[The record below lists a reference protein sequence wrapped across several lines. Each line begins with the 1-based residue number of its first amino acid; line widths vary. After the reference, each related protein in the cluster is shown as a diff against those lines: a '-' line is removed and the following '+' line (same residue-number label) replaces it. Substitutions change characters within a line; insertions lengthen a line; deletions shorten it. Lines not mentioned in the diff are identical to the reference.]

1 MAEQQKLSLCP
12 RLVDYMAIV
21 GARTTPPMPKGLTG
35 NKTPPVQIPELLR
48 RYPPSDHSDFPLP
61 LDMVY
66 FCQPEG
72 CTSVGP
78 RRTGSAIR
86 DMTSFVFALTDKD
99 SGKTRYGIC
108 VNFYRPIERHTANAD
123 RGAVSGNHGAAG
135 LGQST
140 RGRRSSAF
148 RRESWRKSMERSSD
162 SAFSRTYDAKRRI
175 SCNSYGLLT
184 SSSDYRSNVAPSDSD
199 REMTSRRDSDPPNQH
214 HSAHGAHG
222 HMSQQ
227 QQQSHTQQVPKLG
240 LMAPSADSE
249 SGGSHSPSPRA
260 LRKRTKLRNQ
270 SLTSLCIISHHPF
283 FSTFRECLFILKKL
297 IDACNE
303 SSSPKRLGASQKQ
316 NRDNVWTVLTGHAS
330 AEATSSIV
338 LHDVREIETW
348 ILRLLSTPVPVPGST
363 RVEVEVL
370 SPTVHEPLLF
380 ALPDH
385 TRFSLVD
392 FPLHL
397 PLELLGV
404 ETCLKVWTLI
414 MLENK
419 VLFQSRDY
427 NALSMSVMA
436 FVTMLYPLE
445 YMFPV
450 IPLLPTCLSCAE
462 QLLLAPTPFVI
473 GVPAT
478 FLMYKKN
485 FRLPDDI
492 WVVDLDSTK
501 LSPPTGGY
509 EEIPALPEP
518 EGTILKNHLKQAM
531 QLMDEAG
538 LGALSSMSASNQAIS
553 AQQLLPSVRDSLT
566 EPTLLGVS
574 QVRLP
579 LQSPTQSAY
588 ASQRSSMSAQ
598 GSHSRQPSPMN
609 SPALNPFIYGTDVD
623 SVDVATRVA
632 MVRFFNAQNTLANF
646 AEHTRTLRLYPRPV
660 VAFQINSFLRSRP
673 RATQFLNQFARTQA
687 VEFLAEWSLTPTNV
701 AFLRVQ
707 TGVMDP
713 GQVGDKPKWFAHQ
726 LTPIRFS
733 VWDDGSS
740 LNGALR
746 SLKQLECQPTD
757 ESGSDSEG
765 AESSSSSYSSL
776 SDFVSEMVSS
786 DLSPSIHDV
795 FGAHNRPHNVP
806 QTLSSNLDPAL
817 VYHPPRTLQY
827 PESMSK
833 KIEIS
838 EDEEAQ
844 RAESPISSSSSRSD
858 LSSPSRDSEFEFPTK
873 SATGPFD
880 LAAPAAQR
888 LEATLRAASI
898 DNEATEAGE
907 PRKSPV
913 SAHKQ
918 QLQHHQQQQQRHA
931 GEADHSGVDKK
942 RPPPIT
948 PPVSNIL
955 ARTGSS
961 GSSSSS
967 PGRQGSQGSL
977 FENFASHAKELVR
990 ETTRQSSQEG
1000 LLAQVDK
1007 FTLHAKKAAGEAS
1020 KQALEVSKQ
1029 AAGVSKHTFDDLT
1042 YVSKSTIGDL
1052 TKTAKEAATKKG
1064 IIKVDDQSQLVGQQ
1078 QIATQKQMQSSGG
1091 NFFSSIGTDFNGL
1104 ASSTST
1110 MFSGMFGGKK
1120 NQQRQQQ
1127 PPHPQYS
1134 SGSLQQKAKSGINFD
1149 PFPSRKGL
1157 VERTPLIKHSG
1168 PGQTQEDI
1176 TRQQN
1181 QERSHSNTE
1190 NQAFL
1195 KDVTSQ
1201 VLAGE
1206 GVGWL
1211 KMNRFK
1217 KLMEDESYRTLVLS
1231 KLNKTLDKKIM
1242 PDDHIDDVCVPK
1254 PVWKGM
1260 LKCLQAVTVGFEAS
1274 FSNFGLGGMAS
1285 IFQMMEIAHTH
1296 YWSKELNETTDMSSS
1311 LLSSHATSPMGS
1323 RENLRSPSS
1332 PMDSHSG
1339 LGSEWASPQESR
1351 KGSSQTDRAG
1361 PMINTAATSAAAR
1374 RMSSADS
1381 QDGQSTTEMFKDML
1395 VQKRTALLSK
1405 LTSFDSDGAGSTG
1418 ALSVVS
1424 DLLPGGSL
1432 NVRMPASC
1440 RSTVSDTEY
1449 ENTTTS
1455 KDSKRSSGNIW
1466 SGKSTL
1472 SAGFRYT
1479 GGHLINTSSSPSPD
1493 SPRVYLFEGLIGR
1506 DRSNLWNQMQ
1516 FWEDAFLDAVSQ
1528 ERDMIGMDQGP
1539 IEMMERYKSLSDEE
1553 RKRLEHDED
1562 RLLSTMLYNL
1572 TAILVMLG
1580 VNKEEIRR
1588 KIRRLLGK
1596 SHIGLVYSTE
1606 VHNVVDQINNLNGND
1621 IDLKPLGSRLLHRQS
1636 FTVHPGSDNS
1646 GPLLFMEVRDDG
1658 LVVRSVDG
1666 TIVERWFYERLVN
1679 MTYSPKTK
1687 VLCLWRRN
1695 GGQIQLNRFYTRKCR
1710 ELYNSI
1716 KESMERS
1723 GTPKNVPELGGEFPV
1738 QDMNTGEGGL
1748 LQVCLE
1754 GVGLLFANSKD
1765 FEFFVRLDHIRKC
1778 FTQMGGIFVLEEY
1791 NPKTRHLIQRK
1802 YKSTLADQIC
1812 YAVLCVFS
1820 YVAAGQEQKKNP
1832 VVITPQIQD
1841 IHAQQKQQHAQQQ
1854 KQLQQQ
1860 QHQQQ
1865 QQQPHPSSSG
1875 ATSPRASMAKQTA
1888 VATTTPGNKS
1898 PSLATTHLPPQQCTG
1913 KNATITIRHTMP
1925 MQKPTVTTATVQPQA
1940 KLPHAAYASPA
1951 TITAAPMQTA
1961 SATGGTMQ
1969 QQHHPQSNYQ
1979 QVSPVSPLQQHAHQY
1994 AQQHQQTP
2002 TNHHV
2007 PSHSPVSRTS
2017 SSGSTTG
2024 PLPQLPPRVPS
2035 QTSTESLHS
2044 SPPIGKTRG
2053 LPAGPP
2059 PAIPPR
2065 SGAMARAGSLQVH
2078 SSAAAA
2084 ATSSAASNALTGA
2097 RNFVRQISASS
2108 TPPQYTPQAPPPFVI
2123 PKRRTSLS
2131 RASSVACTG
2140 AAGAPPTSSLGAM
2153 GGQRPSYGSVN
2164 MGLSQ
2169 QQQPQH
2175 TSYQSQQSQQ
2185 SPQQQQQQSPG
2196 ASGANKH

>member
-1 MAEQQKLSLCP
+1 MSDQQKASLCP

-21 GARTTPPMPKGLTG
+21 GAHTTPPMPKGLQG
-35 NKTPPVQIPELLR
+35 LKAPPVQVPDLLR
-48 RYPPSDHSDFPLP
+48 RYPPSDHADFPLP

-108 VNFYRPIERHTANAD
+108 VNFYRPIERPSSAAVTAGAGND
-123 RGAVSGNHGAAG
+123 RPGNGGPGGHGGGSGGGAGGSGRG
-135 LGQST
+135 
-140 RGRRSSAF
+140 GRRSSAF

-162 SAFSRTYDAKRRI
+162 SAFSR
-175 SCNSYGLLT
+175 
-184 SSSDYRSNVAPSDSD
+184 SNVAPSDSD
-199 REMTSRRDSDPPNQH
+199 RELTSRRDSDQQRLHTH
-214 HSAHGAHG
+214 HSHHQPPHHPSASPA
-222 HMSQQ
+222 
-227 QQQSHTQQVPKLG
+227 VPKLG

-260 LRKRTKLRNQ
+260 SRKRTKLRNQ

-283 FSTFRECLFILKKL
+283 FTTFRECLFILKKL

-303 SSSPKRLGASQKQ
+303 SSSPKRVGASQKI
-316 NRDNVWTVLTGHAS
+316 NRDNVWTVLTGHVS
-330 AEATSSIV
+330 DATPSIV

-414 MLENK
+414 MQENK

-473 GVPAT
+473 GVPAS
-478 FLMYKKN
+478 FLVYKKN

-501 LSPPTGGY
+501 LTPPTGGY
-509 EEIPALPEP
+509 EEIPPLPEP

-531 QLMDEAG
+531 LLMDEAG
-538 LGALSSMSASNQAIS
+538 LGALTSMTATNTAVSS
-553 AQQLLPSVRDSLT
+553 QQLLPSVRDSLQ
-566 EPTLLGVS
+566 EPPLLGVS

-579 LQSPTQSAY
+579 LQTPPHSAQ
-588 ASQRSSMSAQ
+588 ASQRNSMSAQ
-598 GSHSRQPSPMN
+598 GTISSRQPSPMN
-609 SPALNPFIYGTDVD
+609 SPALNPFVYGTDVD

-673 RATQFLNQFARTQA
+673 RASQFLNLFARTQA

-713 GQVGDKPKWFAHQ
+713 MQVGDKPKWFAHA

-765 AESSSSSYSSL
+765 ADSSSSSYSSL
-776 SDFVSEMVSS
+776 SDFVSEMASS
-786 DLSPSIHDV
+786 DLSPSLHDV
-795 FGAHNRPHNVP
+795 FGSYNRPHVVP

-817 VYHPPRTLQY
+817 VYHPPSKLQY
-827 PESMSK
+827 PEGIADAVASK
-833 KIEIS
+833 EE
-838 EDEEAQ
+838 EDEE
-844 RAESPISSSSSRSD
+844 RADSPVSSSSSRSD
-858 LSSPSRDSEFEFPTK
+858 LSSPSFNRDSEFDFQPKGGQTLG
-873 SATGPFD
+873 STAVGGGA
-880 LAAPAAQR
+880 AAPNFELATPLAMR
-888 LEATLRAASI
+888 LEATIKMASIEQESDTGSTGKTIAASS
-898 DNEATEAGE
+898 
-907 PRKSPV
+907 KL
-913 SAHKQ
+913 H
-918 QLQHHQQQQQRHA
+918 RHPSD
-931 GEADHSGVDKK
+931 ADSRPEKK
-942 RPPPIT
+942 IPPPLT
-948 PPVSNIL
+948 PPVKQPGVSNIL

-967 PGRQGSQGSL
+967 PGRQSSQSSL

-1000 LLAQVDK
+1000 LLAHVDKHALDEDLDDKMRHTFEK

-1029 AAGVSKHTFDDLT
+1029 AAGVSKNTLEDLT
-1042 YVSKSTIGDL
+1042 YVGKSTLGDL

-1064 IIKVDDQSQLVGQQ
+1064 IIKIEEHSAGGTGPPPKSPGSQLATHKQVQQ
-1078 QIATQKQMQSSGG
+1078 SGG
-1091 NFFSSIGTDFNGL
+1091 QGGGNNFFSAIGTDFNGL

-1110 MFSGMFGGKK
+1110 MFSGMFGKK
-1120 NQQRQQQ
+1120 NQQKQVPVQQKQ
-1127 PPHPQYS
+1127 ANVS
-1134 SGSLQQKAKSGINFD
+1134 SGKAKSGINFD
-1149 PFPSRKGL
+1149 PFPGRKGL

-1168 PGQTQEDI
+1168 PRQTQEEL

-1181 QERSHSNTE
+1181 QERSHSNAE
-1190 NQAFL
+1190 NQTFL
-1195 KDVTSQ
+1195 KDVTNQ

-1211 KMNRFK
+1211 KLNRFK

-1231 KLNKTLDKKIM
+1231 KLNKTLDKKIA
-1242 PDDHIDDVCVPK
+1242 PDDHIDDVCVTK

-1260 LKCLQAVTVGFEAS
+1260 LKCIQAIAGGLDVTFA
-1274 FSNFGLGGMAS
+1274 NFGLGGMAS
-1285 IFQMMEIAHTH
+1285 VFQLMEVAHTH
-1296 YWSKELNETTDMSSS
+1296 YWSKEITEGSDMSSS
-1311 LLSSHATSPMGS
+1311 LLSSHAASPMGS

-1332 PMDSHSG
+1332 PNGSHSA

-1351 KGSSQTDRAG
+1351 KSSTQLAHGGPGGSHSGA
-1361 PMINTAATSAAAR
+1361 PINR
-1374 RMSSADS
+1374 RLSSADS

-1395 VQKRTALLSK
+1395 SQKRSALK
-1405 LTSFDSDGAGSTG
+1405 NMLTSFDSDAAGSTG

-1424 DLLPGGSL
+1424 LGVRLPS
-1432 NVRMPASC
+1432 SC

-1455 KDSKRSSGNIW
+1455 KDSKKSSGNLW

-1493 SPRVYLFEGLIGR
+1493 SPRVYLFEGLLGK
-1506 DRSNLWNQMQ
+1506 DRLNLWNQMQ

-1539 IEMMERYKSLSDEE
+1539 IEMMERYKSLSESE

-1572 TAILVMLG
+1572 TAILVMLN
-1580 VNKEEIRR
+1580 VTKDEIRR

-1596 SHIGLVYSTE
+1596 SHIGLVYSQE

-1636 FTVHPGSDNS
+1636 FTVHQGTDVN
-1646 GPLLFMEVRDDG
+1646 GPLRFMEVRDDG
-1658 LVVRSVDG
+1658 LVLRSVDG
-1666 TIVERWFYERLVN
+1666 TIVERWWYERLVN

-1687 VLCLWRRN
+1687 LLCLWRRN
-1695 GGQIQLNRFYTRKCR
+1695 GGQTQLHKYYTRKCK
-1710 ELYNSI
+1710 ELYNCI
-1716 KESMERS
+1716 KEAMERG
-1723 GTPKNVPELGGEFPV
+1723 GTPTNVPELGGEFPV

-1754 GVGLLFANSKD
+1754 GVGLLFSNSKD

-1778 FTQMGGIFVLEEY
+1778 FTQKGGIFVLEEY
-1791 NPKTRHLIQRK
+1791 NPKTRNLIQRK
-1802 YKSTLADQIC
+1802 YQSSMSDQIC
-1812 YAVLCVFS
+1812 YSVLCVFS
-1820 YVAAGQEQKKNP
+1820 YVAAGQDQKKNP

-1841 IHAQQKQQHAQQQ
+1841 IHAQQKQ
-1854 KQLQQQ
+1854 K
-1860 QHQQQ
+1860 HQQQ
-1865 QQQPHPSSSG
+1865 QQQPQPH
-1875 ATSPRASMAKQTA
+1875 QTHQPTTQQHQA
-1888 VATTTPGNKS
+1888 AATTVASAVPTTTAPAGQANPNRMSGKS
-1898 PSLATTHLPPQQCTG
+1898 QAGS
-1913 KNATITIRHTMP
+1913 ISIRHTVP
-1925 MQKPTVTTATVQPQA
+1925 MQKPTITMSTVQPQA
-1940 KLPHAAYASPA
+1940 RMPVQVA
-1951 TITAAPMQTA
+1951 TA
-1961 SATGGTMQ
+1961 SVPVTVPVPPTPAPPT
-1969 QQHHPQSNYQ
+1969 SN
-1979 QVSPVSPLQQHAHQY
+1979 P
-1994 AQQHQQTP
+1994 
-2002 TNHHV
+2002 
-2007 PSHSPVSRTS
+2007 
-2017 SSGSTTG
+2017 GK
-2024 PLPQLPPRVPS
+2024 LPQLPPRVPS
-2035 QTSTESLHS
+2035 QPSTESLASIS
-2044 SPPIGKTRG
+2044 SPPPKLRTP
-2053 LPAGPP
+2053 LSAPPGPP

-2065 SGAMARAGSLQVH
+2065 
-2078 SSAAAA
+2078 
-2084 ATSSAASNALTGA
+2084 TGA
-2097 RNFVRQISASS
+2097 ISRSGSVPAARSFVRQASANS
-2108 TPPQYTPQAPPPFVI
+2108 TPPQYTPQPPPPFVI
-2123 PKRRTSLS
+2123 PKRHSGLT
-2131 RASSVACTG
+2131 RASTLSSS
-2140 AAGAPPTSSLGAM
+2140 TS
-2153 GGQRPSYGSVN
+2153 
-2164 MGLSQ
+2164 
-2169 QQQPQH
+2169 
-2175 TSYQSQQSQQ
+2175 TSASASASASMSSSSASNHHGHSQSQQRASHGSVAAVLQSMPEAEPGYGSGSGSISGSSSGSGSASGSIASA
-2185 SPQQQQQQSPG
+2185 SPQ
-2196 ASGANKH
+2196 AHRKH

>member
-1 MAEQQKLSLCP
+1 MSDQQKASLCP

-21 GARTTPPMPKGLTG
+21 GAHTTPPMPKGLQG
-35 NKTPPVQIPELLR
+35 LKAPPVQVPDLLR
-48 RYPPSDHSDFPLP
+48 RYPPSDHADFPLP

-108 VNFYRPIERHTANAD
+108 VNFYRPIERPSSAAVTAGAGND
-123 RGAVSGNHGAAG
+123 RPGNGGPGGHGGGSGGGAGGG
-135 LGQST
+135 G
-140 RGRRSSAF
+140 RGGRRSSAF

-162 SAFSRTYDAKRRI
+162 SAFS
-175 SCNSYGLLT
+175 
-184 SSSDYRSNVAPSDSD
+184 SDYRSNVAPSDSD
-199 REMTSRRDSDPPNQH
+199 RELTSRRDSDQQRLHSH
-214 HSAHGAHG
+214 HSHHQPPHHPSASPA
-222 HMSQQ
+222 
-227 QQQSHTQQVPKLG
+227 VPKLG

-260 LRKRTKLRNQ
+260 SRKRTKLRNQ

-283 FSTFRECLFILKKL
+283 FTTFRECLFILKKL

-303 SSSPKRLGASQKQ
+303 SSSPKRVGASQKI
-316 NRDNVWTVLTGHAS
+316 NRDNVWTVLTGHVS
-330 AEATSSIV
+330 DATPSIV

-414 MLENK
+414 MQENK

-473 GVPAT
+473 GVPAS
-478 FLMYKKN
+478 FLVYKKN

-501 LSPPTGGY
+501 LTPPTGGY
-509 EEIPALPEP
+509 EEIPPLPEP
-518 EGTILKNHLKQAM
+518 EGTILKNHLKQALTSM
-531 QLMDEAG
+531 TATNT
-538 LGALSSMSASNQAIS
+538 AVSS
-553 AQQLLPSVRDSLT
+553 QQLLPSVRDSLQ
-566 EPTLLGVS
+566 EPPLLGVS

-579 LQSPTQSAY
+579 LQTPPHSAQ
-588 ASQRSSMSAQ
+588 ASQRNSMSAQ
-598 GSHSRQPSPMN
+598 GTISSRQPSPMN
-609 SPALNPFIYGTDVD
+609 SPALNPFVYGTDVD

-673 RATQFLNQFARTQA
+673 RASQFLNLFARTQA

-713 GQVGDKPKWFAHQ
+713 MQVGDKPKWFAHA

-765 AESSSSSYSSL
+765 ADSSSSSYSSL
-776 SDFVSEMVSS
+776 SDFVSEMASS
-786 DLSPSIHDV
+786 DLSPSLHDV
-795 FGAHNRPHNVP
+795 FGSYNRPHVVP

-817 VYHPPRTLQY
+817 VYHPPSKLQY
-827 PESMSK
+827 PEGIADAVASK
-833 KIEIS
+833 EE
-838 EDEEAQ
+838 EDEE
-844 RAESPISSSSSRSD
+844 RADSPVSSSSSRSD
-858 LSSPSRDSEFEFPTK
+858 LSSPSFNRDSEFDFQPKGGQNLGST
-873 SATGPFD
+873 AVGGGA
-880 LAAPAAQR
+880 AAPSFELATPLAMR
-888 LEATLRAASI
+888 LEATIKMASIEQESDTGSTGKSIAASS
-898 DNEATEAGE
+898 
-907 PRKSPV
+907 KL
-913 SAHKQ
+913 H
-918 QLQHHQQQQQRHA
+918 RHPSDSDSRP
-931 GEADHSGVDKK
+931 EKK
-942 RPPPIT
+942 IPPPLT
-948 PPVSNIL
+948 PPVKQPGVSNIL

-967 PGRQGSQGSL
+967 PGRQSSQSSL

-1000 LLAQVDK
+1000 LLAHVDK

-1029 AAGVSKHTFDDLT
+1029 AAGVSKNTLEDLT
-1042 YVSKSTIGDL
+1042 YVGKSTLGDL

-1064 IIKVDDQSQLVGQQ
+1064 IIKIEEHSAGGTGPPPKSPGSQLATHKQVQQ
-1078 QIATQKQMQSSGG
+1078 SGG
-1091 NFFSSIGTDFNGL
+1091 QGGGNNFFSAIGTDFNGL

-1110 MFSGMFGGKK
+1110 MFSGMFGKK
-1120 NQQRQQQ
+1120 NQQKQVPVQQKQ
-1127 PPHPQYS
+1127 ANVS
-1134 SGSLQQKAKSGINFD
+1134 SGKAKSGINFD
-1149 PFPSRKGL
+1149 PFPGRKGL

-1168 PGQTQEDI
+1168 PRQTQEEL

-1181 QERSHSNTE
+1181 QERSHSNAE
-1190 NQAFL
+1190 NQTFL
-1195 KDVTSQ
+1195 KDVTNQ

-1211 KMNRFK
+1211 KLNRFK

-1231 KLNKTLDKKIM
+1231 KLNKTLDKKIA
-1242 PDDHIDDVCVPK
+1242 PDDHIDDVCVTK

-1260 LKCLQAVTVGFEAS
+1260 LKCIQAIAGGLDVTFA
-1274 FSNFGLGGMAS
+1274 NFGLGGMAS
-1285 IFQMMEIAHTH
+1285 VFQLMEVAHTH
-1296 YWSKELNETTDMSSS
+1296 YWSKEITEGSDMSSS
-1311 LLSSHATSPMGS
+1311 LLSSHAASPMGS

-1332 PMDSHSG
+1332 PNGSHSA

-1351 KGSSQTDRAG
+1351 KSSTQLAHGGPGGSHSGA
-1361 PMINTAATSAAAR
+1361 PINR
-1374 RMSSADS
+1374 RLSSADS

-1395 VQKRTALLSK
+1395 SQKRSALK
-1405 LTSFDSDGAGSTG
+1405 NMLTSFDSDAAGSTG

-1424 DLLPGGSL
+1424 LGVRLPS
-1432 NVRMPASC
+1432 SC

-1455 KDSKRSSGNIW
+1455 KDSKKSSGNLW

-1493 SPRVYLFEGLIGR
+1493 SPRVYLFEGLLGK
-1506 DRSNLWNQMQ
+1506 DRLNLWNQMQ

-1539 IEMMERYKSLSDEE
+1539 IEMMERYKSLSESE

-1572 TAILVMLG
+1572 TAILVMLN
-1580 VNKEEIRR
+1580 VTKDEIRR

-1596 SHIGLVYSTE
+1596 SHIGLVYSQE

-1636 FTVHPGSDNS
+1636 FTVHQGTDVN
-1646 GPLLFMEVRDDG
+1646 GPLRFMEVRDDG
-1658 LVVRSVDG
+1658 LVLRSVDG
-1666 TIVERWFYERLVN
+1666 TIVERWWYERLVN

-1687 VLCLWRRN
+1687 LLCLWRRN
-1695 GGQIQLNRFYTRKCR
+1695 GGQTQLHKYYTRKCK
-1710 ELYNSI
+1710 ELYNCI
-1716 KESMERS
+1716 KEAMERG
-1723 GTPKNVPELGGEFPV
+1723 GTPTNVPELGGEFPV

-1754 GVGLLFANSKD
+1754 GVGLLFSNSK
-1765 FEFFVRLDHIRKC
+1765 FFVRLDHIRKC
-1778 FTQMGGIFVLEEY
+1778 FTQKGGIFVLEEY
-1791 NPKTRHLIQRK
+1791 NPKTRNLIQRK
-1802 YKSTLADQIC
+1802 YQSSMSDQIC
-1812 YAVLCVFS
+1812 YSVLCVFS
-1820 YVAAGQEQKKNP
+1820 YVAAGQDQKKNP

-1841 IHAQQKQQHAQQQ
+1841 IHAQQKQ
-1854 KQLQQQ
+1854 K
-1860 QHQQQ
+1860 HQQQ
-1865 QQQPHPSSSG
+1865 QQQPQPHQTHQP
-1875 ATSPRASMAKQTA
+1875 TTQQHQTA
-1888 VATTTPGNKS
+1888 ATTVASAVPTTTAPAGQANPNRMSGKS
-1898 PSLATTHLPPQQCTG
+1898 QAGS
-1913 KNATITIRHTMP
+1913 ISIRHTVP
-1925 MQKPTVTTATVQPQA
+1925 MQKPTITMSTVQPQA
-1940 KLPHAAYASPA
+1940 RMPVQVA
-1951 TITAAPMQTA
+1951 TA
-1961 SATGGTMQ
+1961 SVPVTVPVPPTPAPPT
-1969 QQHHPQSNYQ
+1969 SN
-1979 QVSPVSPLQQHAHQY
+1979 P
-1994 AQQHQQTP
+1994 
-2002 TNHHV
+2002 
-2007 PSHSPVSRTS
+2007 
-2017 SSGSTTG
+2017 GK
-2024 PLPQLPPRVPS
+2024 LPQLPPRVPS
-2035 QTSTESLHS
+2035 QPSTESLASIS
-2044 SPPIGKTRG
+2044 SPPPKLRTP
-2053 LPAGPP
+2053 LSAPPGPP

-2065 SGAMARAGSLQVH
+2065 
-2078 SSAAAA
+2078 
-2084 ATSSAASNALTGA
+2084 TGA
-2097 RNFVRQISASS
+2097 ISRSGSVPAARSFVRQASANS
-2108 TPPQYTPQAPPPFVI
+2108 TPPQYTPQPPPPFVI
-2123 PKRRTSLS
+2123 PKRHSGLT
-2131 RASSVACTG
+2131 RASTLSSS
-2140 AAGAPPTSSLGAM
+2140 TS
-2153 GGQRPSYGSVN
+2153 
-2164 MGLSQ
+2164 
-2169 QQQPQH
+2169 
-2175 TSYQSQQSQQ
+2175 TSASASMSSSSASNHHGHSQSQQRASHGSVAAVLQSMPEAEPGYGSGSGSISGSSSGSGSASGSIASA
-2185 SPQQQQQQSPG
+2185 SPQ
-2196 ASGANKH
+2196 AHRKH

>member
-1 MAEQQKLSLCP
+1 MSDQQKASLCP

-21 GARTTPPMPKGLTG
+21 GAHTTPPMPKGLQG
-35 NKTPPVQIPELLR
+35 LKAPPVQVPDLLR
-48 RYPPSDHSDFPLP
+48 RYPPSDHADFPLP

-108 VNFYRPIERHTANAD
+108 VNFYRPIERPSSVAGSAGAGND
-123 RGAVSGNHGAAG
+123 RPGNGGPGGHGGGGGGGAGGG
-135 LGQST
+135 G
-140 RGRRSSAF
+140 RGGRRSSAF

-162 SAFSRTYDAKRRI
+162 SAFS
-175 SCNSYGLLT
+175 
-184 SSSDYRSNVAPSDSD
+184 SDYRSNVAPSDSD
-199 REMTSRRDSDPPNQH
+199 RELTSRRDSDQQRLHSH
-214 HSAHGAHG
+214 HSHHQPHHPSAGPA
-222 HMSQQ
+222 
-227 QQQSHTQQVPKLG
+227 VPKLG

-260 LRKRTKLRNQ
+260 SRKRTKLRNQ

-283 FSTFRECLFILKKL
+283 FTTFRECLFILKKL

-303 SSSPKRLGASQKQ
+303 SSSPKRVGASQKI
-316 NRDNVWTVLTGHAS
+316 NRDNVWTVLTGHVS
-330 AEATSSIV
+330 DATPSIV

-414 MLENK
+414 MQENK

-473 GVPAT
+473 GVPAS
-478 FLMYKKN
+478 FLIYKKN

-501 LSPPTGGY
+501 LTPPTGGY
-509 EEIPALPEP
+509 EEIPPLPEP

-531 QLMDEAG
+531 LLMDEAG
-538 LGALSSMSASNQAIS
+538 LGALTSMTATNTAVSS
-553 AQQLLPSVRDSLT
+553 QQLLPSVRDSLQ
-566 EPTLLGVS
+566 EPPLLGVS

-579 LQSPTQSAY
+579 LQTPPHSAQ
-588 ASQRSSMSAQ
+588 ASQRNSMSAQ
-598 GSHSRQPSPMN
+598 GTISSRQPSPMN
-609 SPALNPFIYGTDVD
+609 SPALNPFVYGTDVD

-673 RATQFLNQFARTQA
+673 RASTFLNQFARTQA

-713 GQVGDKPKWFAHQ
+713 MQVGDKPKWFAHA

-765 AESSSSSYSSL
+765 ADSSSSSYSSL
-776 SDFVSEMVSS
+776 SDFVSEMASS
-786 DLSPSIHDV
+786 DLSPSLHDV
-795 FGAHNRPHNVP
+795 FGSYNRPHVVP

-817 VYHPPRTLQY
+817 VYHPPSKLQY
-827 PESMSK
+827 PEGIADAAASK
-833 KIEIS
+833 EE
-838 EDEEAQ
+838 EDEE
-844 RAESPISSSSSRSD
+844 RADSPVSSSSSLSD
-858 LSSPSRDSEFEFPTK
+858 LSSPSFNRDSEFDFQPKGGQALGSTT
-873 SATGPFD
+873 TGGA
-880 LAAPAAQR
+880 AAPSFELATPLAMR
-888 LEATLRAASI
+888 LEATIKMASI
-898 DNEATEAGE
+898 EQESDTGSTATGKTIATGS
-907 PRKSPV
+907 K
-913 SAHKQ
+913 
-918 QLQHHQQQQQRHA
+918 LQRHPSDT
-931 GEADHSGVDKK
+931 ERPEKK
-942 RPPPIT
+942 IPPPLT
-948 PPVSNIL
+948 PPVKQPGVSNIL

-967 PGRQGSQGSL
+967 PGRQSSQSSL

-1000 LLAQVDK
+1000 LLAHVDK

-1029 AAGVSKHTFDDLT
+1029 AAGVSKNTLEDLT
-1042 YVSKSTIGDL
+1042 YVGKSTLGDL

-1064 IIKVDDQSQLVGQQ
+1064 IIKIDEHSTTVTVPPPKSPGSQLATHKQVQQ
-1078 QIATQKQMQSSGG
+1078 SGG
-1091 NFFSSIGTDFNGL
+1091 SGGGNNFFSAIGTDFNGL

-1110 MFSGMFGGKK
+1110 MFSGMFGKK
-1120 NQQRQQQ
+1120 NQQKQVPMQHK
-1127 PPHPQYS
+1127 PASVS
-1134 SGSLQQKAKSGINFD
+1134 SGKSKTGINFD
-1149 PFPSRKGL
+1149 PFPGRKGL

-1168 PGQTQEDI
+1168 PRQTQEEL

-1181 QERSHSNTE
+1181 QERSHSNAE
-1190 NQAFL
+1190 NQTFL
-1195 KDVTSQ
+1195 KDVTNQ

-1211 KMNRFK
+1211 KLNRFK

-1231 KLNKTLDKKIM
+1231 KLNKTLDKKIA
-1242 PDDHIDDVCVPK
+1242 PDDHIDDVCVTK

-1260 LKCLQAVTVGFEAS
+1260 LKCVQAIAGGLDVT

-1285 IFQMMEIAHTH
+1285 VFQLMEVAHTH
-1296 YWSKELNETTDMSSS
+1296 YWSKEINEGSDMSSS
-1311 LLSSHATSPMGS
+1311 LLSSHAASPMGS

-1332 PMDSHSG
+1332 PNGSHSA

-1351 KGSSQTDRAG
+1351 KSSTQLPHSGGPGGSHSGA
-1361 PMINTAATSAAAR
+1361 PVNR
-1374 RMSSADS
+1374 RLSSADS

-1395 VQKRTALLSK
+1395 SQKRSALK
-1405 LTSFDSDGAGSTG
+1405 NMLTSFDSD
-1418 ALSVVS
+1418 
-1424 DLLPGGSL
+1424 
-1432 NVRMPASC
+1432 
-1440 RSTVSDTEY
+1440 
-1449 ENTTTS
+1449 TTTS
-1455 KDSKRSSGNIW
+1455 KDSKKSSGNLW

-1493 SPRVYLFEGLIGR
+1493 SPRVYLFEGLLGK
-1506 DRSNLWNQMQ
+1506 DRLNLWNQMQ

-1539 IEMMERYKSLSDEE
+1539 IEMMERYKSLSESE

-1572 TAILVMLG
+1572 TAILVMLN
-1580 VNKEEIRR
+1580 VAKDEIRR

-1596 SHIGLVYSTE
+1596 SHIGLVYSQE

-1636 FTVHPGSDNS
+1636 FTVHQGTDVN
-1646 GPLLFMEVRDDG
+1646 GPLRFMEVRDDG
-1658 LVVRSVDG
+1658 LVLRSVDG
-1666 TIVERWFYERLVN
+1666 TIVERWWYERLVN

-1687 VLCLWRRN
+1687 LLCLWRRN
-1695 GGQIQLNRFYTRKCR
+1695 GGQTQLHKYYTRKCK
-1710 ELYNSI
+1710 ELYNCI
-1716 KESMERS
+1716 KEAMERG
-1723 GTPKNVPELGGEFPV
+1723 GTPTNVPELGGEFPV

-1754 GVGLLFANSKD
+1754 GVGLLFSNSK
-1765 FEFFVRLDHIRKC
+1765 FFVRLDHIRKC
-1778 FTQMGGIFVLEEY
+1778 FTQKGGIFVLEEY
-1791 NPKTRHLIQRK
+1791 NPKTRNLIQRK
-1802 YKSTLADQIC
+1802 YQSSMSDQIC
-1812 YAVLCVFS
+1812 YSVLCVFS
-1820 YVAAGQEQKKNP
+1820 YVAAGQDQKKNP

-1841 IHAQQKQQHAQQQ
+1841 IHAQQKQKH
-1854 KQLQQQ
+1854 QQ
-1860 QHQQQ
+1860 QHQPTQQQ
-1865 QQQPHPSSSG
+1865 QQQQHP
-1875 ATSPRASMAKQTA
+1875 QTTQQQA
-1888 VATTTPGNKS
+1888 APPVSTATTTTTAPAGQANPGRMGGKS
-1898 PSLATTHLPPQQCTG
+1898 PAG
-1913 KNATITIRHTMP
+1913 NITIRHTVP
-1925 MQKPTVTTATVQPQA
+1925 MQKPTITMSTVQPQA
-1940 KLPHAAYASPA
+1940 KMPVQVATASVPVTVPVPAPVSVPIPAPVASTHHPPA
-1951 TITAAPMQTA
+1951 TPNP
-1961 SATGGTMQ
+1961 GK
-1969 QQHHPQSNYQ
+1969 
-1979 QVSPVSPLQQHAHQY
+1979 
-1994 AQQHQQTP
+1994 
-2002 TNHHV
+2002 
-2007 PSHSPVSRTS
+2007 
-2017 SSGSTTG
+2017 
-2024 PLPQLPPRVPS
+2024 LPQLPPRVPS
-2035 QTSTESLHS
+2035 QPSTESLASIS
-2044 SPPIGKTRG
+2044 SPPPKIRTP
-2053 LPAGPP
+2053 LTAPPGPP

-2065 SGAMARAGSLQVH
+2065 
-2078 SSAAAA
+2078 
-2084 ATSSAASNALTGA
+2084 TGA
-2097 RNFVRQISASS
+2097 IARSGSVPAARSFVRQASANS
-2108 TPPQYTPQAPPPFVI
+2108 TPPQYTPQPPPPFVI
-2123 PKRRTSLS
+2123 PKRHTGLA
-2131 RASSVACTG
+2131 RASTLSSSSSLASSSSPAG
-2140 AAGAPPTSSLGAM
+2140 AAGSSASNHPGH
-2153 GGQRPSYGSVN
+2153 S
-2164 MGLSQ
+2164 
-2169 QQQPQH
+2169 
-2175 TSYQSQQSQQ
+2175 QSQQRASHGSVAAVLQSMPEAEPGYGSGSGSISGSSSGSGSASGSIASA
-2185 SPQQQQQQSPG
+2185 SPQ
-2196 ASGANKH
+2196 AHRKH

>member
-1 MAEQQKLSLCP
+1 MSDQQKASLCP

-21 GARTTPPMPKGLTG
+21 GAHTTPPMPKGLQG
-35 NKTPPVQIPELLR
+35 LKAPPVQVPDLLR
-48 RYPPSDHSDFPLP
+48 RYPPSDHADFPLP

-108 VNFYRPIERHTANAD
+108 VNFYRPIERP
-123 RGAVSGNHGAAG
+123 SSAAG
-135 LGQST
+135 SAGAGND
-140 RGRRSSAF
+140 RPGNGGPGGHGGGAGGGAGGGGRGGRRSSAF

-162 SAFSRTYDAKRRI
+162 SAFS
-175 SCNSYGLLT
+175 
-184 SSSDYRSNVAPSDSD
+184 SDYRSNVAPSDSD
-199 REMTSRRDSDPPNQH
+199 RELTSRRDSDQQRLHSH
-214 HSAHGAHG
+214 HSHHQPHHPSASPA
-222 HMSQQ
+222 
-227 QQQSHTQQVPKLG
+227 VPKLG

-260 LRKRTKLRNQ
+260 SRKRTKLRNQ

-283 FSTFRECLFILKKL
+283 FTTFRECLFILKKL

-303 SSSPKRLGASQKQ
+303 SSSPKRVGASQKI
-316 NRDNVWTVLTGHAS
+316 NRDNVWTVLTGHVS
-330 AEATSSIV
+330 DATPSIV

-414 MLENK
+414 MQENK

-473 GVPAT
+473 GVPAS
-478 FLMYKKN
+478 FLVYKKN

-501 LSPPTGGY
+501 LTPPTGGY
-509 EEIPALPEP
+509 EEIPPLPEP

-531 QLMDEAG
+531 LLMDEAG
-538 LGALSSMSASNQAIS
+538 LGALTSMTATNTAVSS
-553 AQQLLPSVRDSLT
+553 QQLLPSVRDSLQ
-566 EPTLLGVS
+566 EPPLLGVS

-579 LQSPTQSAY
+579 LQTPPHSAQ
-588 ASQRSSMSAQ
+588 ASQRNSMSAQ
-598 GSHSRQPSPMN
+598 GTISSRQPSPMN
-609 SPALNPFIYGTDVD
+609 SPALNPFVYGTDVD

-673 RATQFLNQFARTQA
+673 RASQFLNQFARTQA

-713 GQVGDKPKWFAHQ
+713 MQVGDKPKWFAHA

-765 AESSSSSYSSL
+765 ADSSSSSYSSL
-776 SDFVSEMVSS
+776 SDFVSEMASS
-786 DLSPSIHDV
+786 DLSPSLHDV
-795 FGAHNRPHNVP
+795 FGSYNRPHVVP

-817 VYHPPRTLQY
+817 VYHPPSKLQY
-827 PESMSK
+827 PEGIADAVASK
-833 KIEIS
+833 EE
-838 EDEEAQ
+838 EDEE
-844 RAESPISSSSSRSD
+844 RADSPVSSSSSRSD
-858 LSSPSRDSEFEFPTK
+858 LSSPSFNRDSEFDFQPKGGQTLG
-873 SATGPFD
+873 STTVGSGA
-880 LAAPAAQR
+880 AAPSFELATPLAMR
-888 LEATLRAASI
+888 LEATIKMASI
-898 DNEATEAGE
+898 EQESDTVSTATGKTIAAGS
-907 PRKSPV
+907 K
-913 SAHKQ
+913 
-918 QLQHHQQQQQRHA
+918 LQRHPSDS
-931 GEADHSGVDKK
+931 ESRPEKK
-942 RPPPIT
+942 IPPPLT
-948 PPVSNIL
+948 PPVKQPGVSNIL

-967 PGRQGSQGSL
+967 PGRQSSQSSL

-1000 LLAQVDK
+1000 LLAHVDKHALDEDLDDKMRHTFEK

-1029 AAGVSKHTFDDLT
+1029 AAGVSKNTLEDLT
-1042 YVSKSTIGDL
+1042 YVGKSTLGDL

-1064 IIKVDDQSQLVGQQ
+1064 IIKIEEHSAGGAGPPPKTPGSQLATHKQVQQ
-1078 QIATQKQMQSSGG
+1078 SGG
-1091 NFFSSIGTDFNGL
+1091 QGGGNNFFSAIGTDFNGL

-1110 MFSGMFGGKK
+1110 MFSGMFGKK
-1120 NQQRQQQ
+1120 SQQKQVPVQQKQ
-1127 PPHPQYS
+1127 PNVS
-1134 SGSLQQKAKSGINFD
+1134 AGKAKSGINFD
-1149 PFPSRKGL
+1149 PFPGRKGL

-1168 PGQTQEDI
+1168 PRQTQEEL

-1181 QERSHSNTE
+1181 QERSHSNAE
-1190 NQAFL
+1190 NQTFL
-1195 KDVTSQ
+1195 KDVTNQ

-1211 KMNRFK
+1211 KLNRFK

-1231 KLNKTLDKKIM
+1231 KLNKTLDKKIA
-1242 PDDHIDDVCVPK
+1242 PDDHIDDVCVTK

-1260 LKCLQAVTVGFEAS
+1260 LKCIQAIAGGLDVTFA
-1274 FSNFGLGGMAS
+1274 NFGLGGMAS
-1285 IFQMMEIAHTH
+1285 VFQLMEVAHTH
-1296 YWSKELNETTDMSSS
+1296 YWSKEINEGSDMSSS
-1311 LLSSHATSPMGS
+1311 LLSSHAASPMGS

-1332 PMDSHSG
+1332 PNGSHSA

-1351 KGSSQTDRAG
+1351 KSSTQLAHGGPGGSHSGA
-1361 PMINTAATSAAAR
+1361 PINR
-1374 RMSSADS
+1374 RLSSADS

-1395 VQKRTALLSK
+1395 SQKRSALK
-1405 LTSFDSDGAGSTG
+1405 NMLTSFDSD
-1418 ALSVVS
+1418 
-1424 DLLPGGSL
+1424 
-1432 NVRMPASC
+1432 
-1440 RSTVSDTEY
+1440 
-1449 ENTTTS
+1449 TTTS
-1455 KDSKRSSGNIW
+1455 KDSKKSSGNLW

-1493 SPRVYLFEGLIGR
+1493 SPRVYLFEGLLGK
-1506 DRSNLWNQMQ
+1506 DRLNLWNQMQ

-1539 IEMMERYKSLSDEE
+1539 IEMMERYKSLSESE

-1572 TAILVMLG
+1572 TAILVMLN
-1580 VNKEEIRR
+1580 VAKDEIRR

-1596 SHIGLVYSTE
+1596 SHIGLVYSQK

-1636 FTVHPGSDNS
+1636 FTVHQGTDVN
-1646 GPLLFMEVRDDG
+1646 GPLRFMEVRDDG
-1658 LVVRSVDG
+1658 LVLRSVDG
-1666 TIVERWFYERLVN
+1666 TIVERWWYERLVN

-1687 VLCLWRRN
+1687 LLCLWRRN
-1695 GGQIQLNRFYTRKCR
+1695 GGQTQLHKYYTRKCK
-1710 ELYNSI
+1710 ELYNCI
-1716 KESMERS
+1716 KEAMERG
-1723 GTPKNVPELGGEFPV
+1723 GTPTNVPELGGEFPV

-1754 GVGLLFANSKD
+1754 GVGLLFSNSKD

-1778 FTQMGGIFVLEEY
+1778 FTQKGGIFVLEEY
-1791 NPKTRHLIQRK
+1791 NPKTRNLIQRK
-1802 YKSTLADQIC
+1802 YQSSMSDQIC
-1812 YAVLCVFS
+1812 YSVLCVFS
-1820 YVAAGQEQKKNP
+1820 YVAAGQDQKKNP

-1841 IHAQQKQQHAQQQ
+1841 IHAQQKQKHQ
-1854 KQLQQQ
+1854 QQQ
-1860 QHQQQ
+1860 QHQQPQQ
-1865 QQQPHPSSSG
+1865 QQQPHQTTTQQNQP
-1875 ATSPRASMAKQTA
+1875 TA
-1888 VATTTPGNKS
+1888 VASAVPTTTAPAGQVNPNRMTAKS
-1898 PSLATTHLPPQQCTG
+1898 QAGS
-1913 KNATITIRHTMP
+1913 ISIRHTVP
-1925 MQKPTVTTATVQPQA
+1925 MQKPTITMSTVQPQA
-1940 KLPHAAYASPA
+1940 RMPA
-1951 TITAAPMQTA
+1951 QVATA
-1961 SATGGTMQ
+1961 SVPVTVPVPPTPAPPT
-1969 QQHHPQSNYQ
+1969 SN
-1979 QVSPVSPLQQHAHQY
+1979 PAK
-1994 AQQHQQTP
+1994 
-2002 TNHHV
+2002 
-2007 PSHSPVSRTS
+2007 
-2017 SSGSTTG
+2017 
-2024 PLPQLPPRVPS
+2024 LPQLPPRVPS
-2035 QTSTESLHS
+2035 QPSTESLASIS
-2044 SPPIGKTRG
+2044 SPPPKLRT
-2053 LPAGPP
+2053 PMSAPPGPP

-2065 SGAMARAGSLQVH
+2065 
-2078 SSAAAA
+2078 
-2084 ATSSAASNALTGA
+2084 TGA
-2097 RNFVRQISASS
+2097 ISRSGSVPAARSFVRQASANS
-2108 TPPQYTPQAPPPFVI
+2108 TPPQYTPQPPPPFVI
-2123 PKRRTSLS
+2123 PKRHSGLA
-2131 RASSVACTG
+2131 RASTLSSS
-2140 AAGAPPTSSLGAM
+2140 TS
-2153 GGQRPSYGSVN
+2153 PSMSSSSASNHPGHS
-2164 MGLSQ
+2164 
-2169 QQQPQH
+2169 
-2175 TSYQSQQSQQ
+2175 QSQQRASHGSVAAVLQSMPEAEPGYGSGSGSISGSSSGSGSASGSIASA
-2185 SPQQQQQQSPG
+2185 SPQ
-2196 ASGANKH
+2196 AHRKH

>member
-1 MAEQQKLSLCP
+1 MSDQQKASLCP

-21 GARTTPPMPKGLTG
+21 GAHTTPPMPKGLQG
-35 NKTPPVQIPELLR
+35 LKAPPVQVPDLLR
-48 RYPPSDHSDFPLP
+48 RYPPSDHADFPLP

-108 VNFYRPIERHTANAD
+108 VNFYRPIERPST
-123 RGAVSGNHGAAG
+123 VAAG
-135 LGQST
+135 AGGD
-140 RGRRSSAF
+140 RAGNGGPGGHGGAGGAGAGGGAGGGGR
-148 RRESWRKSMERSSD
+148 
-162 SAFSRTYDAKRRI
+162 
-175 SCNSYGLLT
+175 
-184 SSSDYRSNVAPSDSD
+184 APSDSD
-199 REMTSRRDSDPPNQH
+199 RELTSRRDSDQQRLHSHQSQSH
-214 HSAHGAHG
+214 HS
-222 HMSQQ
+222 
-227 QQQSHTQQVPKLG
+227 QQSQSQSQSHHPSAAAVPKLG

-260 LRKRTKLRNQ
+260 SRKRTKLRNQ

-283 FSTFRECLFILKKL
+283 FTTFRECLFILKKL

-303 SSSPKRLGASQKQ
+303 SSSPKRVGASQKV

-330 AEATSSIV
+330 EATPSIV

-414 MLENK
+414 MQENK

-473 GVPAT
+473 GVPAS
-478 FLMYKKN
+478 FLVYKKN
-485 FRLPDDI
+485 FR
-492 WVVDLDSTK
+492 
-501 LSPPTGGY
+501 
-509 EEIPALPEP
+509 
-518 EGTILKNHLKQAM
+518 
-531 QLMDEAG
+531 
-538 LGALSSMSASNQAIS
+538 
-553 AQQLLPSVRDSLT
+553 
-566 EPTLLGVS
+566 VS

-579 LQSPTQSAY
+579 LQTPPHSAQ
-588 ASQRSSMSAQ
+588 ASQRNSVSNQ
-598 GSHSRQPSPMN
+598 GALNSRQPSPMN
-609 SPALNPFIYGTDVD
+609 SPALNPFVYGTDVD

-673 RATQFLNQFARTQA
+673 RASVFLNQFARTQA

-713 GQVGDKPKWFAHQ
+713 MQVGDKPKWFAHA

-765 AESSSSSYSSL
+765 ADSSSSSYSSL
-776 SDFVSEMVSS
+776 SDFVSEMASS
-786 DLSPSIHDV
+786 DLSPSLHDV
-795 FGAHNRPHNVP
+795 FGSYNRPHVVP

-817 VYHPPRTLQY
+817 VYHPPSKLQY
-827 PESMSK
+827 PEGTADAAAAIK
-833 KIEIS
+833 AQEE
-838 EDEEAQ
+838 EDDED
-844 RAESPISSSSSRSD
+844 RADSPVSSSSSRSD
-858 LSSPSRDSEFEFPTK
+858 LSSPSFNRDSEFDFQPKGQAGSVGAGGAGGSGPSFEL
-873 SATGPFD
+873 ATP
-880 LAAPAAQR
+880 LAMR
-888 LEATLRAASI
+888 LEATIKMASI
-898 DNEATEAGE
+898 EQE
-907 PRKSPV
+907 PDTV
-913 SAHKQ
+913 SSSSGKPMTK
-918 QLQHHQQQQQRHA
+918 LQRHPSDS
-931 GEADHSGVDKK
+931 ERHEKK
-942 RPPPIT
+942 IPPPLT
-948 PPVSNIL
+948 PPVKQPSVSNIL

-967 PGRQGSQGSL
+967 PGRQSSQSSL

-1000 LLAQVDK
+1000 LLAHVDKHALDEDLDDKMRHTFEK

-1029 AAGVSKHTFDDLT
+1029 AAGVSKNTLEDLT
-1042 YVSKSTIGDL
+1042 YVGKSTLGDL

-1064 IIKVDDQSQLVGQQ
+1064 IIKIEEHPGGGDPMAAVSMAPPKVPGSQL
-1078 QIATQKQMQSSGG
+1078 ATQKQVQQSGG
-1091 NFFSSIGTDFNGL
+1091 SGGGGGNNFFSSIGTDFNGL

-1110 MFSGMFGGKK
+1110 MFSGMFGKK
-1120 NQQRQQQ
+1120 NQQKQA
-1127 PPHPQYS
+1127 PVPHKPAAS
-1134 SGSLQQKAKSGINFD
+1134 VGGSVKSKTGINFD
-1149 PFPSRKGL
+1149 PFPGRKGL

-1168 PGQTQEDI
+1168 PRQTQEEL

-1181 QERSHSNTE
+1181 QERSHSNAE

-1195 KDVTSQ
+1195 KDVTNQ

-1211 KMNRFK
+1211 KLNRFK

-1231 KLNKTLDKKIM
+1231 KLNKTLDKKIA
-1242 PDDHIDDVCVPK
+1242 PDDHIDDVVGGHLFSLPNSRILKNLYSHFQCVTK

-1260 LKCLQAVTVGFEAS
+1260 LKCVQAIAGGLDVTFG
-1274 FSNFGLGGMAS
+1274 NFGLGGMAS
-1285 IFQMMEIAHTH
+1285 VFQLMEVAHTH
-1296 YWSKELNETTDMSSS
+1296 YWSKEIHEGSDMSSS
-1311 LLSSHATSPMGS
+1311 LLSSHAASPMGS

-1332 PMDSHSG
+1332 PNGSHSG

-1351 KGSSQTDRAG
+1351 KSSTAH
-1361 PMINTAATSAAAR
+1361 PMPASGGAPPNR
-1374 RMSSADS
+1374 RLSSTDS

-1395 VQKRTALLSK
+1395 SQKRSALK
-1405 LTSFDSDGAGSTG
+1405 NMLTSFDSDAAGSTG

-1424 DLLPGGSL
+1424 LGVVRLPS
-1432 NVRMPASC
+1432 SC
-1440 RSTVSDTEY
+1440 RSTVSDAEY

-1455 KDSKRSSGNIW
+1455 KDSKKSTGNLW

-1493 SPRVYLFEGLIGR
+1493 SPRVYLFEGLLGK
-1506 DRSNLWNQMQ
+1506 DRLNLWNQMQ

-1539 IEMMERYKSLSDEE
+1539 IEMMERYKSLSESE

-1572 TAILVMLG
+1572 TAILVMLN
-1580 VNKEEIRR
+1580 VTKDEIRR

-1596 SHIGLVYSTE
+1596 SHIGLVYSQE
-1606 VHNVVDQINNLNGND
+1606 VHNVVDQINNLVSFRGRRASPWSLILTWVSPTQNGND

-1636 FTVHPGSDNS
+1636 FTVHQGTDVN
-1646 GPLLFMEVRDDG
+1646 GPLRFMEVRDDG
-1658 LVVRSVDG
+1658 LVLRSVDG
-1666 TIVERWFYERLVN
+1666 TIVERWWYERLVN

-1687 VLCLWRRN
+1687 LLCLWRRN
-1695 GGQIQLNRFYTRKCR
+1695 GGQTQLHKYYTRKCK
-1710 ELYNSI
+1710 ELYNCI
-1716 KESMERS
+1716 KEAMERG
-1723 GTPKNVPELGGEFPV
+1723 GTPTNVPELGGEFPV

-1754 GVGLLFANSKD
+1754 GVGLLFSNSK
-1765 FEFFVRLDHIRKC
+1765 VSVC
-1778 FTQMGGIFVLEEY
+1778 F
-1791 NPKTRHLIQRK
+1791 
-1802 YKSTLADQIC
+1802 YK
-1812 YAVLCVFS
+1812 
-1820 YVAAGQEQKKNP
+1820 KKNNN
-1832 VVITPQIQD
+1832 
-1841 IHAQQKQQHAQQQ
+1841 K
-1854 KQLQQQ
+1854 
-1860 QHQQQ
+1860 
-1865 QQQPHPSSSG
+1865 
-1875 ATSPRASMAKQTA
+1875 
-1888 VATTTPGNKS
+1888 TTRKTPG
-1898 PSLATTHLPPQQCTG
+1898 THT
-1913 KNATITIRHTMP
+1913 HT
-1925 MQKPTVTTATVQPQA
+1925 
-1940 KLPHAAYASPA
+1940 H
-1951 TITAAPMQTA
+1951 
-1961 SATGGTMQ
+1961 
-1969 QQHHPQSNYQ
+1969 
-1979 QVSPVSPLQQHAHQY
+1979 
-1994 AQQHQQTP
+1994 
-2002 TNHHV
+2002 
-2007 PSHSPVSRTS
+2007 
-2017 SSGSTTG
+2017 
-2024 PLPQLPPRVPS
+2024 
-2035 QTSTESLHS
+2035 
-2044 SPPIGKTRG
+2044 
-2053 LPAGPP
+2053 
-2059 PAIPPR
+2059 
-2065 SGAMARAGSLQVH
+2065 
-2078 SSAAAA
+2078 
-2084 ATSSAASNALTGA
+2084 
-2097 RNFVRQISASS
+2097 
-2108 TPPQYTPQAPPPFVI
+2108 
-2123 PKRRTSLS
+2123 
-2131 RASSVACTG
+2131 
-2140 AAGAPPTSSLGAM
+2140 
-2153 GGQRPSYGSVN
+2153 
-2164 MGLSQ
+2164 
-2169 QQQPQH
+2169 
-2175 TSYQSQQSQQ
+2175 
-2185 SPQQQQQQSPG
+2185 
-2196 ASGANKH
+2196 

>member
-1 MAEQQKLSLCP
+1 MSDQQKASLCP

-21 GARTTPPMPKGLTG
+21 GAHTTPPMPKGLQG
-35 NKTPPVQIPELLR
+35 LKAPPVQVPDLLR
-48 RYPPSDHSDFPLP
+48 RYPPSDHADFPLP

-108 VNFYRPIERHTANAD
+108 VNFYRPIERPSAVAGSAGAGND
-123 RGAVSGNHGAAG
+123 RPGNGGPGGHAGGGGGGAGGG
-135 LGQST
+135 G
-140 RGRRSSAF
+140 RGGRRSSAF

-162 SAFSRTYDAKRRI
+162 SAFS
-175 SCNSYGLLT
+175 
-184 SSSDYRSNVAPSDSD
+184 SDYRSNVAPSDSD
-199 REMTSRRDSDPPNQH
+199 RELTSRRDSDQQRLHSH
-214 HSAHGAHG
+214 HAHHQPHHPSAGPA
-222 HMSQQ
+222 
-227 QQQSHTQQVPKLG
+227 VPKLG

-260 LRKRTKLRNQ
+260 SRKRTKLRNQ

-283 FSTFRECLFILKKL
+283 FTTFRECLFILKKL

-303 SSSPKRLGASQKQ
+303 SSSPKRVGASQKI
-316 NRDNVWTVLTGHAS
+316 NRDNVWTVLTGHVS
-330 AEATSSIV
+330 EATPSIV

-414 MLENK
+414 MQENK

-473 GVPAT
+473 GVPAS
-478 FLMYKKN
+478 FLVYKKN

-501 LSPPTGGY
+501 LTPPTGGY
-509 EEIPALPEP
+509 EEIPPLPEP
-518 EGTILKNHLKQAM
+518 EGTILKNHLKQALTSM
-531 QLMDEAG
+531 TSTNTAV
-538 LGALSSMSASNQAIS
+538 SS
-553 AQQLLPSVRDSLT
+553 QQLLPSVRDSLQ
-566 EPTLLGVS
+566 EPPLLGVS

-579 LQSPTQSAY
+579 LQTPPHSAQ
-588 ASQRSSMSAQ
+588 ASQRNSMSAQ
-598 GSHSRQPSPMN
+598 GTISSRQPSPMN
-609 SPALNPFIYGTDVD
+609 SPALNPFVYGTDVD

-673 RATQFLNQFARTQA
+673 RASQFLNQFARTQA

-713 GQVGDKPKWFAHQ
+713 MQVGDKPKWFAHA

-765 AESSSSSYSSL
+765 ADSSSSSYSSL
-776 SDFVSEMVSS
+776 SDFVSEMASS
-786 DLSPSIHDV
+786 DLSPSLHDV
-795 FGAHNRPHNVP
+795 FGSYNRPHVVP

-817 VYHPPRTLQY
+817 VYHPPSKLQY
-827 PESMSK
+827 PEGIADAAASK
-833 KIEIS
+833 EE
-838 EDEEAQ
+838 EDEE
-844 RAESPISSSSSRSD
+844 RADSPVSSSSSRSD
-858 LSSPSRDSEFEFPTK
+858 LSSPSFNRDSEFDFQPKGGQALGST
-873 SATGPFD
+873 AVGGA
-880 LAAPAAQR
+880 AAPSFELATPLAMR
-888 LEATLRAASI
+888 LEATIKMASI
-898 DNEATEAGE
+898 EQESETGSTGKSIATGS
-907 PRKSPV
+907 K
-913 SAHKQ
+913 
-918 QLQHHQQQQQRHA
+918 LQRHPSDS
-931 GEADHSGVDKK
+931 ERPEKK
-942 RPPPIT
+942 IPPPLT
-948 PPVSNIL
+948 PPVKQPGVSNIL

-967 PGRQGSQGSL
+967 PGRQSSQSSL

-1000 LLAQVDK
+1000 LLAHVDK

-1029 AAGVSKHTFDDLT
+1029 AAGVSKNTLEDLT
-1042 YVSKSTIGDL
+1042 YVGKSTLGDL

-1064 IIKVDDQSQLVGQQ
+1064 IIKIEEHSPAVAVPPPKSPGSQLATHKQVQQ
-1078 QIATQKQMQSSGG
+1078 SGG
-1091 NFFSSIGTDFNGL
+1091 SGGGNNFFSSIGTDFNGL

-1110 MFSGMFGGKK
+1110 MFSGMFGKK
-1120 NQQRQQQ
+1120 NQQKQAPVQHK
-1127 PPHPQYS
+1127 PASVS
-1134 SGSLQQKAKSGINFD
+1134 SGKGKTGINFD
-1149 PFPSRKGL
+1149 PFPGRKGL

-1168 PGQTQEDI
+1168 PRQTQEEL

-1181 QERSHSNTE
+1181 QERSHSNAE
-1190 NQAFL
+1190 NQTFL
-1195 KDVTSQ
+1195 KDVTNQ

-1211 KMNRFK
+1211 KLNRFK

-1231 KLNKTLDKKIM
+1231 KLNKTLDKKIA
-1242 PDDHIDDVCVPK
+1242 PDDHIDDVCVTK

-1260 LKCLQAVTVGFEAS
+1260 LKCIQAIAGGLDVTFA
-1274 FSNFGLGGMAS
+1274 NFGLGGMAS
-1285 IFQMMEIAHTH
+1285 VFQLMEVAHTH
-1296 YWSKELNETTDMSSS
+1296 YWSKEINEGSDMSSS
-1311 LLSSHATSPMGS
+1311 LLSSHAASPMGS

-1332 PMDSHSG
+1332 PNGSHSA

-1351 KGSSQTDRAG
+1351 KSSTQLPHGGTHSGG
-1361 PMINTAATSAAAR
+1361 PVNR
-1374 RMSSADS
+1374 RLSSADS

-1395 VQKRTALLSK
+1395 SQKRSALK
-1405 LTSFDSDGAGSTG
+1405 NMLTSFDSD
-1418 ALSVVS
+1418 
-1424 DLLPGGSL
+1424 
-1432 NVRMPASC
+1432 
-1440 RSTVSDTEY
+1440 
-1449 ENTTTS
+1449 TTTS
-1455 KDSKRSSGNIW
+1455 KDSKKSTGNLW

-1493 SPRVYLFEGLIGR
+1493 SPRVYLFEGLLGK
-1506 DRSNLWNQMQ
+1506 DRLNLWNQMQ

-1539 IEMMERYKSLSDEE
+1539 IEMMERYKSLSESE

-1572 TAILVMLG
+1572 TAILVMLN
-1580 VNKEEIRR
+1580 VTKDEIRR

-1596 SHIGLVYSTE
+1596 SHIGLVYSQE

-1636 FTVHPGSDNS
+1636 FTVHQGTDVN
-1646 GPLLFMEVRDDG
+1646 GPLRFMEVRDDG
-1658 LVVRSVDG
+1658 LVLRSVDG
-1666 TIVERWFYERLVN
+1666 TIVERWWYERLVN

-1687 VLCLWRRN
+1687 LLCLWRRN
-1695 GGQIQLNRFYTRKCR
+1695 GGQTQLHKYYTRKCK
-1710 ELYNSI
+1710 ELYTCI
-1716 KESMERS
+1716 KEAMERG
-1723 GTPKNVPELGGEFPV
+1723 GTPTNVPELGGEFPV

-1754 GVGLLFANSKD
+1754 GVGLLFSNSK
-1765 FEFFVRLDHIRKC
+1765 FFVRLDHIRKC
-1778 FTQMGGIFVLEEY
+1778 FTQKGGIFVLEEY
-1791 NPKTRHLIQRK
+1791 NPKTRNLIQRK
-1802 YKSTLADQIC
+1802 YQSSMSDQIC
-1812 YAVLCVFS
+1812 YSVLCVFS
-1820 YVAAGQEQKKNP
+1820 YVAAGQDQKKNP

-1841 IHAQQKQQHAQQQ
+1841 IHAQQKQ
-1854 KQLQQQ
+1854 K
-1860 QHQQQ
+1860 HQQQ
-1865 QQQPHPSSSG
+1865 QQQQQHQPIQQQQQQQQQQAQQQHPPAGAAAAASS
-1875 ATSPRASMAKQTA
+1875 AP
-1888 VATTTPGNKS
+1888 TTTAPAGQSNPNRMGGKSAPGN
-1898 PSLATTHLPPQQCTG
+1898 
-1913 KNATITIRHTMP
+1913 ITIRHTVP
-1925 MQKPTVTTATVQPQA
+1925 MQKPTITMSTVQPQA
-1940 KLPHAAYASPA
+1940 RMPA
-1951 TITAAPMQTA
+1951 QVATA
-1961 SATGGTMQ
+1961 SVPVTV
-1969 QQHHPQSNYQ
+1969 P
-1979 QVSPVSPLQQHAHQY
+1979 VPSP
-1994 AQQHQQTP
+1994 TP
-2002 TNHHV
+2002 TSATTTTTT
-2007 PSHSPVSRTS
+2007 PSP
-2017 SSGSTTG
+2017 GK
-2024 PLPQLPPRVPS
+2024 LPQLPPRVPS
-2035 QTSTESLHS
+2035 QPSTESLASIS
-2044 SPPIGKTRG
+2044 SPPPKIRT
-2053 LPAGPP
+2053 PMTAPPGPP

-2065 SGAMARAGSLQVH
+2065 
-2078 SSAAAA
+2078 
-2084 ATSSAASNALTGA
+2084 TGA
-2097 RNFVRQISASS
+2097 IARSGSVPAARSFVRQASANS
-2108 TPPQYTPQAPPPFVI
+2108 TPPQYTPQPPPPFVI
-2123 PKRRTSLS
+2123 PKRHSGLA
-2131 RASSVACTG
+2131 RASTM
-2140 AAGAPPTSSLGAM
+2140 SSSSSSSSASASSASNHPGH
-2153 GGQRPSYGSVN
+2153 S
-2164 MGLSQ
+2164 
-2169 QQQPQH
+2169 
-2175 TSYQSQQSQQ
+2175 QSQQRASHGSVAAVLQSMPEAEPGYGSGSGSISGSSSGSGSASGSIASA
-2185 SPQQQQQQSPG
+2185 SPQ
-2196 ASGANKH
+2196 AHRKH

>member
-1 MAEQQKLSLCP
+1 MSDQQRASLCP

-21 GARTTPPMPKGLTG
+21 GAHTTPPMPKGLQG
-35 NKTPPVQIPELLR
+35 LKAPPVQVPDLLR
-48 RYPPSDHSDFPLP
+48 RYPPSDHADFPLP

-108 VNFYRPIERHTANAD
+108 VNFYRPIERPSTVAGSAAAGNERQGSGGHAA
-123 RGAVSGNHGAAG
+123 GGSGNGGPGGAG
-135 LGQST
+135 SG
-140 RGRRSSAF
+140 RGGRRSSAF

-162 SAFSRTYDAKRRI
+162 SAFS
-175 SCNSYGLLT
+175 
-184 SSSDYRSNVAPSDSD
+184 SDYRSNVAPSDSD
-199 REMTSRRDSDPPNQH
+199 RELTSRRDSDQQRLHTHHHQQQH
-214 HSAHGAHG
+214 YHH
-222 HMSQQ
+222 
-227 QQQSHTQQVPKLG
+227 QQQSGSGQQPPTSVPKLG

-260 LRKRTKLRNQ
+260 SRKRTKLRNQ

-283 FSTFRECLFILKKL
+283 FTTFRECLFILKKL

-303 SSSPKRLGASQKQ
+303 SSSPKRVGASQKL
-316 NRDNVWTVLTGHAS
+316 NRDNVWTVLTGHVS
-330 AEATSSIV
+330 EATPSIV

-414 MLENK
+414 MQENK

-473 GVPAT
+473 GVPAS
-478 FLMYKKN
+478 FLVYKKN

-509 EEIPALPEP
+509 EEIPPLPEP

-531 QLMDEAG
+531 LLMDEAG
-538 LGALSSMSASNQAIS
+538 LGALTSMTATNQAVS
-553 AQQLLPSVRDSLT
+553 SQQLLPSVRDSLQ
-566 EPTLLGVS
+566 EPPLLGVS
-574 QVRLP
+574 QMRLP
-579 LQSPTQSAY
+579 LQTPPHSAQ
-588 ASQRSSMSAQ
+588 ASQRNSVSAQ
-598 GSHSRQPSPMN
+598 GAMISSRQPSPMN
-609 SPALNPFIYGTDVD
+609 SPALNPFVYGTDVD

-673 RATQFLNQFARTQA
+673 RASQFLNQFARTQA

-713 GQVGDKPKWFAHQ
+713 MQVGDKPKWFAHS

-765 AESSSSSYSSL
+765 ADSSSSSYSSL
-776 SDFVSEMVSS
+776 SDFVSEMASS
-786 DLSPSIHDV
+786 DLSPSVHDV
-795 FGAHNRPHNVP
+795 FGSYNRPHVVP

-817 VYHPPRTLQY
+817 VYHPPSKLQY
-827 PESMSK
+827 PEGLCDAAASK
-833 KIEIS
+833 E
-838 EDEEAQ
+838 EDEE
-844 RAESPISSSSSRSD
+844 RADSPVSSSSSRSD
-858 LSSPSRDSEFEFPTK
+858 LSSPSFNRDSEFDFQPK
-873 SATGPFD
+873 SGQAQTQTQTQAGQAAFELATP
-880 LAAPAAQR
+880 LAMR
-888 LEATLRAASI
+888 LEATIKMASVEQDTDTGSTVAGKNIAAS
-898 DNEATEAGE
+898 A
-907 PRKSPV
+907 K
-913 SAHKQ
+913 
-918 QLQHHQQQQQRHA
+918 LQRHPSDV
-931 GEADHSGVDKK
+931 ERPEKK
-942 RPPPIT
+942 IPPPLT
-948 PPVSNIL
+948 PPVKQPSVSNIL

-967 PGRQGSQGSL
+967 PGRQSSQSSL

-1000 LLAQVDK
+1000 LLAHVDKHALDEDLDDKMRHTFEK

-1029 AAGVSKHTFDDLT
+1029 AAGVSKNTLEDLT
-1042 YVSKSTIGDL
+1042 YVGKSTLGDL

-1064 IIKVDDQSQLVGQQ
+1064 IIKNEEQTGGSMPPGGGGSKPPGS
-1078 QIATQKQMQSSGG
+1078 QIATQRQVQQIPGGGGGGSGN
-1091 NFFSSIGTDFNGL
+1091 NFFSSIGNDFNGL

-1120 NQQRQQQ
+1120 NQQKQGAVQQR
-1127 PPHPQYS
+1127 PS
-1134 SGSLQQKAKSGINFD
+1134 SAGLGKGKSGINFD

-1168 PGQTQEDI
+1168 PRQTQEEL

-1181 QERSHSNTE
+1181 QERSHSNAE

-1195 KDVTSQ
+1195 KDVTNQ

-1211 KMNRFK
+1211 KLNRFR

-1231 KLNKTLDKKIM
+1231 KLNKTLDRKIA
-1242 PDDHIDDVCVPK
+1242 PDDHIDDVCVTK

-1260 LKCLQAVTVGFEAS
+1260 LKCVQAIASGLDVTFG
-1274 FSNFGLGGMAS
+1274 NFGLGGMAS
-1285 IFQMMEIAHTH
+1285 VFQLMEVAHTH
-1296 YWSKELNETTDMSSS
+1296 YWSKEINDGSDMSSS
-1311 LLSSHATSPMGS
+1311 LLSSHAASPLGS

-1332 PMDSHSG
+1332 PNGSHSG

-1351 KGSSQTDRAG
+1351 KSSTHHAALPSSQAG
-1361 PMINTAATSAAAR
+1361 GTPSAASR
-1374 RMSSADS
+1374 RLSAADS

-1395 VQKRTALLSK
+1395 SQKRSALK
-1405 LTSFDSDGAGSTG
+1405 NMLTSFDSDAAGSTG

-1424 DLLPGGSL
+1424 DLLPIGSL
-1432 NVRMPASC
+1432 SVRMPSSC

-1455 KDSKRSSGNIW
+1455 KDSKKSGGNLW

-1493 SPRVYLFEGLIGR
+1493 SPRVYLFEGLLGK
-1506 DRSNLWNQMQ
+1506 DRLNLWNQMQ

-1539 IEMMERYKSLSDEE
+1539 IEMMERYKSLSESE

-1572 TAILVMLG
+1572 TAILVMLNVG
-1580 VNKEEIRR
+1580 KDEIRR

-1596 SHIGLVYSTE
+1596 SHIGLVYSQE

-1636 FTVHPGSDNS
+1636 FTVHQGTDIN
-1646 GPLLFMEVRDDG
+1646 GPLRFMEVRDDG
-1658 LVVRSVDG
+1658 LVLRSVDG
-1666 TIVERWFYERLVN
+1666 TIVERWWYERLVN

-1687 VLCLWRRN
+1687 LLCLWRRN
-1695 GGQIQLNRFYTRKCR
+1695 GGQTQLHKYYTRKCK
-1710 ELYNSI
+1710 ELYNCI
-1716 KESMERS
+1716 KDAMERG
-1723 GTPKNVPELGGEFPV
+1723 GTPTNVPELGGEFPV

-1754 GVGLLFANSKD
+1754 GVGLLFSNSKD

-1778 FTQMGGIFVLEEY
+1778 FTQKGGIFVLEEY
-1791 NPKTRHLIQRK
+1791 NPKTRNLIQRK
-1802 YKSTLADQIC
+1802 YQS
-1812 YAVLCVFS
+1812 
-1820 YVAAGQEQKKNP
+1820 
-1832 VVITPQIQD
+1832 
-1841 IHAQQKQQHAQQQ
+1841 
-1854 KQLQQQ
+1854 
-1860 QHQQQ
+1860 
-1865 QQQPHPSSSG
+1865 
-1875 ATSPRASMAKQTA
+1875 SMASEIVLSFHRVTSVQFA
-1888 VATTTPGNKS
+1888 YIC
-1898 PSLATTHLPPQQCTG
+1898 HL
-1913 KNATITIRHTMP
+1913 K
-1925 MQKPTVTTATVQPQA
+1925 
-1940 KLPHAAYASPA
+1940 
-1951 TITAAPMQTA
+1951 
-1961 SATGGTMQ
+1961 GTRG
-1969 QQHHPQSNYQ
+1969 
-1979 QVSPVSPLQQHAHQY
+1979 
-1994 AQQHQQTP
+1994 T
-2002 TNHHV
+2002 V
-2007 PSHSPVSRTS
+2007 PSA
-2017 SSGSTTG
+2017 
-2024 PLPQLPPRVPS
+2024 PQHGT
-2035 QTSTESLHS
+2035 Q
-2044 SPPIGKTRG
+2044 
-2053 LPAGPP
+2053 
-2059 PAIPPR
+2059 
-2065 SGAMARAGSLQVH
+2065 RALAAKGQMDPKDGSLPVE
-2078 SSAAAA
+2078 
-2084 ATSSAASNALTGA
+2084 T
-2097 RNFVRQISASS
+2097 
-2108 TPPQYTPQAPPPFVI
+2108 QYEI
-2123 PKRRTSLS
+2123 PK
-2131 RASSVACTG
+2131 
-2140 AAGAPPTSSLGAM
+2140 
-2153 GGQRPSYGSVN
+2153 
-2164 MGLSQ
+2164 
-2169 QQQPQH
+2169 
-2175 TSYQSQQSQQ
+2175 
-2185 SPQQQQQQSPG
+2185 
-2196 ASGANKH
+2196 

>member
-1 MAEQQKLSLCP
+1 MSDQQRASLCP

-21 GARTTPPMPKGLTG
+21 GAHTTPPMPKGMQG
-35 NKTPPVQIPELLR
+35 SKAPPVQVPDLLR
-48 RYPPSDHSDFPLP
+48 RYPPSDHADFPLP

-108 VNFYRPIERHTANAD
+108 VNFYRPIERPSSATAAVAE
-123 RGAVSGNHGAAG
+123 RGGPPGNGAPGGHGPG
-135 LGQST
+135 GIGVGGGGGGGV

-162 SAFSRTYDAKRRI
+162 SAFS
-175 SCNSYGLLT
+175 SYGLLT
-184 SSSDYRSNVAPSDSD
+184 TSSDYRSNVAPSDSD
-199 REMTSRRDSDPPNQH
+199 RELTSRRDSDQQRLHSHHYPPTQTGSGGGGGG
-214 HSAHGAHG
+214 SA
-222 HMSQQ
+222 S
-227 QQQSHTQQVPKLG
+227 VPKLG

-260 LRKRTKLRNQ
+260 SRKRTKLRNQ

-283 FSTFRECLFILKKL
+283 FTTFRECLFILKKL

-303 SSSPKRLGASQKQ
+303 SSSPKRVGASQKL

-330 AEATSSIV
+330 EATPSIV

-414 MLENK
+414 ILENK
-419 VLFQSRDY
+419 VLIQSRDY

-473 GVPAT
+473 GVPAS
-478 FLMYKKN
+478 FLIYKKN

-501 LSPPTGGY
+501 LTPPTGGY
-509 EEIPALPEP
+509 DEIPPLPEP
-518 EGTILKNHLKQAM
+518 EGTILKNHLKQA
-531 QLMDEAG
+531 LT
-538 LGALSSMSASNQAIS
+538 SMTASNQAVS
-553 AQQLLPSVRDSLT
+553 SQQLLPSVRDCLQ
-566 EPTLLGVS
+566 EPPLLGVS

-579 LQSPTQSAY
+579 LQTPPHSAQ
-588 ASQRSSMSAQ
+588 ASQRNSMSAQ
-598 GSHSRQPSPMN
+598 GGMLSRQPSPMN
-609 SPALNPFIYGTDVD
+609 SPALNPFVYGTDVD

-673 RATQFLNQFARTQA
+673 RASSFLNQFSRTQA

-713 GQVGDKPKWFAHQ
+713 MQVGDKPKWFAHS

-765 AESSSSSYSSL
+765 ADSSSSSYSSL
-776 SDFVSEMVSS
+776 SDFVSEMASS
-786 DLSPSIHDV
+786 DLSPSLHDV
-795 FGAHNRPHNVP
+795 FGSYNRPHVVP

-817 VYHPPRTLQY
+817 VYHPPSKLQY
-827 PESMSK
+827 PEGLAGPATIK
-833 KIEIS
+833 G
-838 EDEEAQ
+838 DEE
-844 RAESPISSSSSRSD
+844 RADSPVSSSSSRSD
-858 LSSPSRDSEFEFPTK
+858 LSSPSFNRDSEFDFQPK
-873 SATGPFD
+873 PVQ
-880 LAAPAAQR
+880 PAASGAFELATPLAMR
-888 LEATLRAASI
+888 LEATIKMASL
-898 DNEATEAGE
+898 EAESDTTSTVTGKTIASSKLQRNTSDVERTE
-907 PRKSPV
+907 
-913 SAHKQ
+913 
-918 QLQHHQQQQQRHA
+918 
-931 GEADHSGVDKK
+931 KK
-942 RPPPIT
+942 IPPPLT
-948 PPVSNIL
+948 PPVKQPSVTNIL

-967 PGRQGSQGSL
+967 PGRQSSQSSL

-1000 LLAQVDK
+1000 LLAHVDKHAQDEDLDDKMRHTFEK

-1020 KQALEVSKQ
+1020 KQAMVVSKQ
-1029 AAGVSKHTFDDLT
+1029 AAGVSKNTLEDLT
-1042 YVSKSTIGDL
+1042 YVGKSTLGDL

-1064 IIKVDDQSQLVGQQ
+1064 IIKIEEHGSAASSHAPAMPSSQL
-1078 QIATQKQMQSSGG
+1078 ATQKQVQQSGCGG
-1091 NFFSSIGTDFNGL
+1091 PGNNFFSSIGTDFNGL
-1104 ASSTST
+1104 ASTTTT
-1110 MFSGMFGGKK
+1110 MFSGMFGKK
-1120 NQQRQQQ
+1120 NQQKQSAVQHK
-1127 PPHPQYS
+1127 PANM
-1134 SGSLQQKAKSGINFD
+1134 GGGKNKSASNYD
-1149 PFPSRKGL
+1149 SFPSRKGL

-1168 PGQTQEDI
+1168 PRQTQEDL

-1181 QERSHSNTE
+1181 QERSHSNAE
-1190 NQAFL
+1190 NQTFL
-1195 KDVTSQ
+1195 KDVTNQ

-1211 KMNRFK
+1211 KLNRFK

-1231 KLNKTLDKKIM
+1231 KLNKTLDKKIA
-1242 PDDHIDDVCVPK
+1242 PDDHIDDVCVTK

-1260 LKCLQAVTVGFEAS
+1260 LKCVQAIAGGLDAT

-1285 IFQMMEIAHTH
+1285 VFQLMEVAHTH
-1296 YWSKELNETTDMSSS
+1296 FWSKEINEGSDMSSS
-1311 LLSSHATSPMGS
+1311 LLSSHAASPMGS

-1332 PMDSHSG
+1332 PNGSHSG

-1351 KGSSQTDRAG
+1351 KSSTHTALSVT
-1361 PMINTAATSAAAR
+1361 TAAAATTSAAAR
-1374 RMSSADS
+1374 RLSSADS

-1395 VQKRTALLSK
+1395 SQKRSALK
-1405 LTSFDSDGAGSTG
+1405 NMLTSFDSDAAGSTG

-1424 DLLPGGSL
+1424 DLLPAGSL
-1432 NVRMPASC
+1432 SVRMPSSC

-1455 KDSKRSSGNIW
+1455 KDSKKSTGNLW

-1493 SPRVYLFEGLIGR
+1493 SPRVYLFEGLLGK
-1506 DRSNLWNQMQ
+1506 DRLNLWNQMQ

-1539 IEMMERYKSLSDEE
+1539 IEMMERYKSLSESE

-1572 TAILVMLG
+1572 TAILVMLN
-1580 VNKEEIRR
+1580 VNKDEIRR

-1596 SHIGLVYSTE
+1596 SHIGLVYSQE

-1636 FTVHPGSDNS
+1636 FTVHQGVDVN
-1646 GPLLFMEVRDDG
+1646 GPLRFMEVRDDG
-1658 LVVRSVDG
+1658 LVLRSVDG
-1666 TIVERWFYERLVN
+1666 TIVERWWYERLVN

-1687 VLCLWRRN
+1687 LLCLWRRN
-1695 GGQIQLNRFYTRKCR
+1695 GGQTQLHKYYTRKCK
-1710 ELYNSI
+1710 ELYNCI
-1716 KESMERS
+1716 KEAMERG
-1723 GTPKNVPELGGEFPV
+1723 GTPTNVPELGGEFPV

-1754 GVGLLFANSKD
+1754 GVGLLFSNSK
-1765 FEFFVRLDHIRKC
+1765 FFVRLDHIRKC
-1778 FTQMGGIFVLEEY
+1778 FTQKGGIFVLEEY
-1791 NPKTRHLIQRK
+1791 NPKTRNLIQRK
-1802 YKSTLADQIC
+1802 YQSSMSDQIC
-1812 YAVLCVFS
+1812 YSVLCVFS
-1820 YVAAGQEQKKNP
+1820 YVAAGQDQKKNP

-1841 IHAQQKQQHAQQQ
+1841 IHAQQKQKSQQ
-1854 KQLQQQ
+1854 KTSVNNA
-1860 QHQQQ
+1860 
-1865 QQQPHPSSSG
+1865 PT
-1875 ATSPRASMAKQTA
+1875 ATAATA
-1888 VATTTPGNKS
+1888 AAAPARQSVGNKPGN
-1898 PSLATTHLPPQQCTG
+1898 
-1913 KNATITIRHTMP
+1913 ITIRHTVP
-1925 MQKPTVTTATVQPQA
+1925 IQKPTITMSTVQPNA
-1940 KLPHAAYASPA
+1940 KLP
-1951 TITAAPMQTA
+1951 Q
-1961 SATGGTMQ
+1961 
-1969 QQHHPQSNYQ
+1969 
-1979 QVSPVSPLQQHAHQY
+1979 
-1994 AQQHQQTP
+1994 
-2002 TNHHV
+2002 
-2007 PSHSPVSRTS
+2007 
-2017 SSGSTTG
+2017 
-2024 PLPQLPPRVPS
+2024 LPQLPPRIQS
-2035 QTSTESLHS
+2035 QTSQESSSCSS
-2044 SPPIGKTRG
+2044 SPTAKLRHGQQP
-2053 LPAGPP
+2053 PGPP

-2065 SGAMARAGSLQVH
+2065 TGAIARAGSMQSPPSRH
-2078 SSAAAA
+2078 
-2084 ATSSAASNALTGA
+2084 
-2097 RNFVRQISASS
+2097 FVRQASANS
-2108 TPPQYTPQAPPPFVI
+2108 TPPQYTPQPPPPFVI
-2123 PKRRTSLS
+2123 PKRLA
-2131 RASSVACTG
+2131 RASTLT
-2140 AAGAPPTSSLGAM
+2140 AAPHHMQQSQTQAQSQSQSQSQQQQ
-2153 GGQRPSYGSVN
+2153 QRASYGSVAAALQSLPEGSVGHVASAGSN
-2164 MGLSQ
+2164 S
-2169 QQQPQH
+2169 
-2175 TSYQSQQSQQ
+2175 TSNSNSNSTSNSNSNSNSSISPISGTGHVAGA
-2185 SPQQQQQQSPG
+2185 SPQ
-2196 ASGANKH
+2196 AHRKH

>member
-1 MAEQQKLSLCP
+1 MSDQQKASLCP

-21 GARTTPPMPKGLTG
+21 GAHTTPPMPKGLQG
-35 NKTPPVQIPELLR
+35 LKAPPVQVPDLLR
-48 RYPPSDHSDFPLP
+48 RYPPSDHADFPLP

-108 VNFYRPIERHTANAD
+108 VNFYRPIERP
-123 RGAVSGNHGAAG
+123 SSAAG
-135 LGQST
+135 SAGAGND
-140 RGRRSSAF
+140 RPGNGGPGGHGGGAGGGAGGGGRGGRRSSAF

-162 SAFSRTYDAKRRI
+162 SAFS
-175 SCNSYGLLT
+175 
-184 SSSDYRSNVAPSDSD
+184 SDYRSNVAPSDSD
-199 REMTSRRDSDPPNQH
+199 RELTSRRDSDQQRLHSH
-214 HSAHGAHG
+214 HSHHQPHHPSASPA
-222 HMSQQ
+222 
-227 QQQSHTQQVPKLG
+227 VPKLG

-260 LRKRTKLRNQ
+260 SRKRTKLRNQ

-283 FSTFRECLFILKKL
+283 FTTFRECLFILKKL

-303 SSSPKRLGASQKQ
+303 SSSPKRVGASQKI
-316 NRDNVWTVLTGHAS
+316 NRDNVWTVLTGHVS
-330 AEATSSIV
+330 DATPSIV

-414 MLENK
+414 MQENK

-473 GVPAT
+473 GVPAS
-478 FLMYKKN
+478 FLVYKKN

-501 LSPPTGGY
+501 LTPPTGGY
-509 EEIPALPEP
+509 EEIPPLPEP
-518 EGTILKNHLKQAM
+518 EGTILKNHLKQALTSM
-531 QLMDEAG
+531 TATNT
-538 LGALSSMSASNQAIS
+538 AVSS
-553 AQQLLPSVRDSLT
+553 QQLLPSVRDSLQ
-566 EPTLLGVS
+566 EPPLLGVS

-579 LQSPTQSAY
+579 LQTPPHSAQ
-588 ASQRSSMSAQ
+588 ASQRNSMSAQ
-598 GSHSRQPSPMN
+598 GTISSRQPSPMN
-609 SPALNPFIYGTDVD
+609 SPALNPFVYGTDVD

-673 RATQFLNQFARTQA
+673 RASQFLNQFARTQA

-713 GQVGDKPKWFAHQ
+713 MQVGDKPKWFAHA

-765 AESSSSSYSSL
+765 ADSSSSSYSSL
-776 SDFVSEMVSS
+776 SDFVSEMASS
-786 DLSPSIHDV
+786 DLSPSLHDV
-795 FGAHNRPHNVP
+795 FGSYNRPHVVP

-817 VYHPPRTLQY
+817 VYHPPSKLQY
-827 PESMSK
+827 PEGIADAVASK
-833 KIEIS
+833 EE
-838 EDEEAQ
+838 EDEE
-844 RAESPISSSSSRSD
+844 RADSPVSSSSSRSD
-858 LSSPSRDSEFEFPTK
+858 LSSPSFNRDSEFDFQPKGGQTLG
-873 SATGPFD
+873 STTVGSGA
-880 LAAPAAQR
+880 AAPSFELATPLAMR
-888 LEATLRAASI
+888 LEATIKMASI
-898 DNEATEAGE
+898 EQESDTVSTATGKTIAAGS
-907 PRKSPV
+907 K
-913 SAHKQ
+913 
-918 QLQHHQQQQQRHA
+918 LQRHPSDS
-931 GEADHSGVDKK
+931 ESRPEKK
-942 RPPPIT
+942 IPPPLT
-948 PPVSNIL
+948 PPVKQPGVSNIL

-967 PGRQGSQGSL
+967 PGRQSSQSSL

-1000 LLAQVDK
+1000 LLAHVDK

-1029 AAGVSKHTFDDLT
+1029 AAGVSKNTLEDLT
-1042 YVSKSTIGDL
+1042 YVGKSTLGDL

-1064 IIKVDDQSQLVGQQ
+1064 IIKIEEHSAGGAGPPPKSPGSQLATHKQVQQ
-1078 QIATQKQMQSSGG
+1078 SGG
-1091 NFFSSIGTDFNGL
+1091 QGGGNNFFSAIGTDFNGL

-1110 MFSGMFGGKK
+1110 MFSGMFGKK
-1120 NQQRQQQ
+1120 SQQKQVPVQQKQ
-1127 PPHPQYS
+1127 PNVS
-1134 SGSLQQKAKSGINFD
+1134 AGKAKSGINFD
-1149 PFPSRKGL
+1149 PFPGRKGL

-1168 PGQTQEDI
+1168 PRQTQEEL

-1181 QERSHSNTE
+1181 QERSHSNAE
-1190 NQAFL
+1190 NQTFL
-1195 KDVTSQ
+1195 KDVTNQ

-1211 KMNRFK
+1211 KLNRFK

-1231 KLNKTLDKKIM
+1231 KLNKTLDKKIA
-1242 PDDHIDDVCVPK
+1242 PDDHIDDVCVTK

-1260 LKCLQAVTVGFEAS
+1260 LKCIQAIAGGLDVTFA
-1274 FSNFGLGGMAS
+1274 NFGLGGMAS
-1285 IFQMMEIAHTH
+1285 VFQLMEVAHTH
-1296 YWSKELNETTDMSSS
+1296 YWSKEINEGSDMSSS
-1311 LLSSHATSPMGS
+1311 LLSSHAASPMGS

-1332 PMDSHSG
+1332 PNGSHSA

-1351 KGSSQTDRAG
+1351 KSSTQLAHGGPGGSHSGA
-1361 PMINTAATSAAAR
+1361 PINR
-1374 RMSSADS
+1374 RLSSADS

-1395 VQKRTALLSK
+1395 SQKRSALK
-1405 LTSFDSDGAGSTG
+1405 NMLTSFDSD
-1418 ALSVVS
+1418 
-1424 DLLPGGSL
+1424 
-1432 NVRMPASC
+1432 
-1440 RSTVSDTEY
+1440 
-1449 ENTTTS
+1449 TTTS
-1455 KDSKRSSGNIW
+1455 KDSKKSSGNLW

-1493 SPRVYLFEGLIGR
+1493 SPRVYLFEGLLGK
-1506 DRSNLWNQMQ
+1506 DRLNLWNQMQ

-1539 IEMMERYKSLSDEE
+1539 IEMMERYKSLSESE

-1572 TAILVMLG
+1572 TAILVMLN
-1580 VNKEEIRR
+1580 VAKDEIRR

-1596 SHIGLVYSTE
+1596 SHIGLVYSQE

-1636 FTVHPGSDNS
+1636 FTVHQGTDVN
-1646 GPLLFMEVRDDG
+1646 GPLRFMEVRDDG
-1658 LVVRSVDG
+1658 LVLRSVDG
-1666 TIVERWFYERLVN
+1666 TIVERWWYERLVN

-1687 VLCLWRRN
+1687 LLCLWRRN
-1695 GGQIQLNRFYTRKCR
+1695 GGQTQLHKYYTRKCK
-1710 ELYNSI
+1710 ELYNCI
-1716 KESMERS
+1716 KEAMERG
-1723 GTPKNVPELGGEFPV
+1723 GTPTNVPELGGEFPV

-1754 GVGLLFANSKD
+1754 GVGLLFSNSK
-1765 FEFFVRLDHIRKC
+1765 FFVRLDHIRKC
-1778 FTQMGGIFVLEEY
+1778 FTQKGGIFVLEEY
-1791 NPKTRHLIQRK
+1791 NPKTRNLIQRK
-1802 YKSTLADQIC
+1802 YQSSMSDQIC
-1812 YAVLCVFS
+1812 YSVLCVFS
-1820 YVAAGQEQKKNP
+1820 YVAAGQDQKKNP

-1841 IHAQQKQQHAQQQ
+1841 IHAQQKQKHQ
-1854 KQLQQQ
+1854 QQQ
-1860 QHQQQ
+1860 QHQQPQQ
-1865 QQQPHPSSSG
+1865 QQQPHQTTTQQNQP
-1875 ATSPRASMAKQTA
+1875 TA
-1888 VATTTPGNKS
+1888 VASAVPTTTAPAGQVNPNRMTAKS
-1898 PSLATTHLPPQQCTG
+1898 QAGS
-1913 KNATITIRHTMP
+1913 ISIRHTVP
-1925 MQKPTVTTATVQPQA
+1925 MQKPTITMSTVQPQA
-1940 KLPHAAYASPA
+1940 RMPA
-1951 TITAAPMQTA
+1951 QVATA
-1961 SATGGTMQ
+1961 SVPVTVPVPPTPAPPT
-1969 QQHHPQSNYQ
+1969 SN
-1979 QVSPVSPLQQHAHQY
+1979 PAK
-1994 AQQHQQTP
+1994 
-2002 TNHHV
+2002 
-2007 PSHSPVSRTS
+2007 
-2017 SSGSTTG
+2017 
-2024 PLPQLPPRVPS
+2024 LPQLPPRVPS
-2035 QTSTESLHS
+2035 QPSTESLASIS
-2044 SPPIGKTRG
+2044 SPPPKLRT
-2053 LPAGPP
+2053 PMSAPPGPP

-2065 SGAMARAGSLQVH
+2065 
-2078 SSAAAA
+2078 
-2084 ATSSAASNALTGA
+2084 TGA
-2097 RNFVRQISASS
+2097 ISRSGSVPAARSFVRQASANS
-2108 TPPQYTPQAPPPFVI
+2108 TPPQYTPQPPPPFVI
-2123 PKRRTSLS
+2123 PKRHSGLA
-2131 RASSVACTG
+2131 RASTLSSS
-2140 AAGAPPTSSLGAM
+2140 TS
-2153 GGQRPSYGSVN
+2153 PSMSSSSASNHPGHS
-2164 MGLSQ
+2164 
-2169 QQQPQH
+2169 
-2175 TSYQSQQSQQ
+2175 QSQQRASHGSVAAVLQSMPEAEPGYGSGSGSISGSSSGSGSASGSIASA
-2185 SPQQQQQQSPG
+2185 SPQ
-2196 ASGANKH
+2196 AHRKH

>member
-1 MAEQQKLSLCP
+1 MSDQQKASLCP

-21 GARTTPPMPKGLTG
+21 GAHTTPPMPKGLQG
-35 NKTPPVQIPELLR
+35 LKAPPVQVPDLLR
-48 RYPPSDHSDFPLP
+48 RYPPSDHADFPLP

-108 VNFYRPIERHTANAD
+108 VNFYRPIERP
-123 RGAVSGNHGAAG
+123 SSAAG
-135 LGQST
+135 SAGAGND
-140 RGRRSSAF
+140 RPGNGGPGGHGGGAGGGAGGGGRGGRRSSAF

-162 SAFSRTYDAKRRI
+162 SAFS
-175 SCNSYGLLT
+175 
-184 SSSDYRSNVAPSDSD
+184 SDYRSNVAPSDSD
-199 REMTSRRDSDPPNQH
+199 RELTSRRDSDQQRLHSH
-214 HSAHGAHG
+214 HSHHQPHHPSASPA
-222 HMSQQ
+222 
-227 QQQSHTQQVPKLG
+227 VPKLG

-260 LRKRTKLRNQ
+260 SRKRTKLRNQ

-283 FSTFRECLFILKKL
+283 FTTFRECLFILKKL

-303 SSSPKRLGASQKQ
+303 SSSPKRVGASQKI
-316 NRDNVWTVLTGHAS
+316 NRDNVWTVLTGHVS
-330 AEATSSIV
+330 DATPSIV

-414 MLENK
+414 MQENK

-473 GVPAT
+473 GVPAS
-478 FLMYKKN
+478 FLVYKKN

-501 LSPPTGGY
+501 LTPPTGGY
-509 EEIPALPEP
+509 EEIPPLPEP

-531 QLMDEAG
+531 LLMDEAG
-538 LGALSSMSASNQAIS
+538 LGALTSMTATNTAVSS
-553 AQQLLPSVRDSLT
+553 QQLLPSVRDSLQ
-566 EPTLLGVS
+566 EPPLLGVS

-579 LQSPTQSAY
+579 LQTPPHSAQ
-588 ASQRSSMSAQ
+588 ASQRNSMSAQ
-598 GSHSRQPSPMN
+598 GTISSRQPSPMN
-609 SPALNPFIYGTDVD
+609 SPALNPFVYGTDVD

-673 RATQFLNQFARTQA
+673 RASQFLNQFARTQA

-713 GQVGDKPKWFAHQ
+713 MQVGDKPKWFAHA

-765 AESSSSSYSSL
+765 ADSSSSSYSSL
-776 SDFVSEMVSS
+776 SDFVSEMASS
-786 DLSPSIHDV
+786 DLSPSLHDV
-795 FGAHNRPHNVP
+795 FGSYNRPHVVP

-817 VYHPPRTLQY
+817 VYHPPSKLQY
-827 PESMSK
+827 PEGIADAVASK
-833 KIEIS
+833 EE
-838 EDEEAQ
+838 EDEE
-844 RAESPISSSSSRSD
+844 RADSPVSSSSSRSD
-858 LSSPSRDSEFEFPTK
+858 LSSPSFNRDSEFDFQPKGGQTLG
-873 SATGPFD
+873 STTVGSGA
-880 LAAPAAQR
+880 AAPSFELATPLAMR
-888 LEATLRAASI
+888 LEATIKMASI
-898 DNEATEAGE
+898 EQESDTVSTATAKTIAAGS
-907 PRKSPV
+907 K
-913 SAHKQ
+913 
-918 QLQHHQQQQQRHA
+918 LQRHPSDS
-931 GEADHSGVDKK
+931 ESRPEKK
-942 RPPPIT
+942 IPPPLT
-948 PPVSNIL
+948 PPVKQPGVSNIL

-967 PGRQGSQGSL
+967 PGRQSSQSSL

-1000 LLAQVDK
+1000 LLAHVDK

-1029 AAGVSKHTFDDLT
+1029 AAGVSKNTLEDLT
-1042 YVSKSTIGDL
+1042 YVGKSTLGDL

-1064 IIKVDDQSQLVGQQ
+1064 IIKIEEHTAGGAGPPPKSPGSQLATHKQVQQ
-1078 QIATQKQMQSSGG
+1078 SGG
-1091 NFFSSIGTDFNGL
+1091 QGGNNFFSAIGTDFNGL

-1110 MFSGMFGGKK
+1110 MFSGMFGKK
-1120 NQQRQQQ
+1120 SQQKQVPVQQKQ
-1127 PPHPQYS
+1127 PNVS
-1134 SGSLQQKAKSGINFD
+1134 AGKAKSGINFD
-1149 PFPSRKGL
+1149 PFPGRKGL

-1168 PGQTQEDI
+1168 PRQTQEEL

-1181 QERSHSNTE
+1181 QERSHSNAE
-1190 NQAFL
+1190 NQTFL
-1195 KDVTSQ
+1195 KDVTNQ

-1211 KMNRFK
+1211 KLNRFK

-1231 KLNKTLDKKIM
+1231 KLNKTLDKKIA
-1242 PDDHIDDVCVPK
+1242 PDDHIDDVCVTK

-1260 LKCLQAVTVGFEAS
+1260 LKCIQAIAGGLDVTFA
-1274 FSNFGLGGMAS
+1274 NFGLGGMAS
-1285 IFQMMEIAHTH
+1285 VFQLMEVAHTH
-1296 YWSKELNETTDMSSS
+1296 YWSKEINEGSDMSSS
-1311 LLSSHATSPMGS
+1311 LLSSHAASPMGS

-1332 PMDSHSG
+1332 PNGSHSA

-1351 KGSSQTDRAG
+1351 KSSTQLAHGGPGGSHSGA
-1361 PMINTAATSAAAR
+1361 PINR
-1374 RMSSADS
+1374 RLSSADS

-1395 VQKRTALLSK
+1395 SQKRSALK
-1405 LTSFDSDGAGSTG
+1405 NMLTSFDSD
-1418 ALSVVS
+1418 
-1424 DLLPGGSL
+1424 
-1432 NVRMPASC
+1432 
-1440 RSTVSDTEY
+1440 
-1449 ENTTTS
+1449 TTTS
-1455 KDSKRSSGNIW
+1455 KDSKKSSGNLW

-1493 SPRVYLFEGLIGR
+1493 SPRVYLFEGLLGK
-1506 DRSNLWNQMQ
+1506 DRLNLWNQMQ

-1539 IEMMERYKSLSDEE
+1539 IEMMERYKSLSESE

-1572 TAILVMLG
+1572 TAILVMLN
-1580 VNKEEIRR
+1580 VAKDEIRR

-1596 SHIGLVYSTE
+1596 SHIGLVYSQE

-1636 FTVHPGSDNS
+1636 FTVHQGTDVN
-1646 GPLLFMEVRDDG
+1646 GPLRFMEVRDDG
-1658 LVVRSVDG
+1658 LVLRSVDG
-1666 TIVERWFYERLVN
+1666 TIVERWWYERLVN

-1687 VLCLWRRN
+1687 LLCLWRRN
-1695 GGQIQLNRFYTRKCR
+1695 GGQTQLHKYYTRKCK
-1710 ELYNSI
+1710 ELYNCI
-1716 KESMERS
+1716 KEAMERG
-1723 GTPKNVPELGGEFPV
+1723 GTPTNVPELGGEFPV

-1754 GVGLLFANSKD
+1754 GVGLLFSNSK
-1765 FEFFVRLDHIRKC
+1765 FFVRLDHIRKC
-1778 FTQMGGIFVLEEY
+1778 FTQKGGIFVLEEY
-1791 NPKTRHLIQRK
+1791 NPKTRNLIQRK
-1802 YKSTLADQIC
+1802 YQSSMSDQIC
-1812 YAVLCVFS
+1812 YSVLCVFS
-1820 YVAAGQEQKKNP
+1820 YVAAGQDQKKNP

-1841 IHAQQKQQHAQQQ
+1841 IHAQQKQKHQ
-1854 KQLQQQ
+1854 QQQ
-1860 QHQQQ
+1860 QHQQPQQ
-1865 QQQPHPSSSG
+1865 QQQPHQP
-1875 ATSPRASMAKQTA
+1875 TTQQHQPTA
-1888 VATTTPGNKS
+1888 VASAVPTTTVPAGQVN
-1898 PSLATTHLPPQQCTG
+1898 PNRMTG
-1913 KNATITIRHTMP
+1913 KSQAGSISIRHTVP
-1925 MQKPTVTTATVQPQA
+1925 MQKPTITMSTVQPQA
-1940 KLPHAAYASPA
+1940 RMPA
-1951 TITAAPMQTA
+1951 QVATA
-1961 SATGGTMQ
+1961 S
-1969 QQHHPQSNYQ
+1969 
-1979 QVSPVSPLQQHAHQY
+1979 V
-1994 AQQHQQTP
+1994 
-2002 TNHHV
+2002 
-2007 PSHSPVSRTS
+2007 
-2017 SSGSTTG
+2017 TG
-2024 PLPQLPPRVPS
+2024 PVTVPVLPTPAPPTSNPVKLPQLPPRVPS
-2035 QTSTESLHS
+2035 QPSTESLASIS
-2044 SPPIGKTRG
+2044 SPPPKLRT
-2053 LPAGPP
+2053 PMSAPPGPP

-2065 SGAMARAGSLQVH
+2065 
-2078 SSAAAA
+2078 
-2084 ATSSAASNALTGA
+2084 TGA
-2097 RNFVRQISASS
+2097 ISRSGSVPAARSFVRQASANS
-2108 TPPQYTPQAPPPFVI
+2108 TPPQYTPQPPPPFVI
-2123 PKRRTSLS
+2123 PKRHSGLA
-2131 RASSVACTG
+2131 RASTLSSS
-2140 AAGAPPTSSLGAM
+2140 TSASMSSSSASNHPGH
-2153 GGQRPSYGSVN
+2153 S
-2164 MGLSQ
+2164 
-2169 QQQPQH
+2169 
-2175 TSYQSQQSQQ
+2175 QSQQRASHGSVAAVLQSMPEAEPGYGSGSGSISGSSSGSGSASGSIASA
-2185 SPQQQQQQSPG
+2185 SPQ
-2196 ASGANKH
+2196 AHRKH

>member
-1 MAEQQKLSLCP
+1 MSDQQKASLCP

-21 GARTTPPMPKGLTG
+21 GAHTTPPMPKGLQG
-35 NKTPPVQIPELLR
+35 LKAPPVQVPDLLR
-48 RYPPSDHSDFPLP
+48 RYPPSDHADFPLP

-108 VNFYRPIERHTANAD
+108 VNFYRPIERPSSVAGS
-123 RGAVSGNHGAAG
+123 GAVGQDRPGNGGHAGGGGAGGAG
-135 LGQST
+135 GGGG
-140 RGRRSSAF
+140 RGGRRSSAF

-162 SAFSRTYDAKRRI
+162 SAFS
-175 SCNSYGLLT
+175 
-184 SSSDYRSNVAPSDSD
+184 SDYRSNVAPSDSD
-199 REMTSRRDSDPPNQH
+199 RELTSRRDSDQQRLHSHSHSHHSQSQH
-214 HSAHGAHG
+214 HQ
-222 HMSQQ
+222 SQHH
-227 QQQSHTQQVPKLG
+227 QSHPSAGPAVPKLG

-260 LRKRTKLRNQ
+260 SRKRTKLRNQ

-283 FSTFRECLFILKKL
+283 FTTFRECLFILKKL

-303 SSSPKRLGASQKQ
+303 SSSPKRVGASQKM
-316 NRDNVWTVLTGHAS
+316 NRDNVWTVLTGHVS
-330 AEATSSIV
+330 DATPSIV

-414 MLENK
+414 MQENK

-473 GVPAT
+473 GVPAS
-478 FLMYKKN
+478 FLVYKKN

-501 LSPPTGGY
+501 LTPPTGGY
-509 EEIPALPEP
+509 EEIPPLPEP
-518 EGTILKNHLKQAM
+518 EGTILKNHLKQALTSM
-531 QLMDEAG
+531 TSTNTAV
-538 LGALSSMSASNQAIS
+538 SS
-553 AQQLLPSVRDSLT
+553 QQLLPSVRDSLQ
-566 EPTLLGVS
+566 EPPLLGVS

-579 LQSPTQSAY
+579 LQTPPHSAQ
-588 ASQRSSMSAQ
+588 ASQRNSMSAQ
-598 GSHSRQPSPMN
+598 GTISSRQPSPMN
-609 SPALNPFIYGTDVD
+609 SPALNPFVYGTDVD

-673 RATQFLNQFARTQA
+673 RASQFLNQFARTQA

-713 GQVGDKPKWFAHQ
+713 MQVGDKPKWFAHS

-765 AESSSSSYSSL
+765 ADSSSSSYSSL
-776 SDFVSEMVSS
+776 SDFVSEMASS
-786 DLSPSIHDV
+786 DLSPSLHDV
-795 FGAHNRPHNVP
+795 FGSYNRPHVVP

-817 VYHPPRTLQY
+817 VYHPPSKLQY
-827 PESMSK
+827 PEGIADAAASK
-833 KIEIS
+833 EE
-838 EDEEAQ
+838 EDEE
-844 RAESPISSSSSRSD
+844 RADSPVSSSSSRSD
-858 LSSPSRDSEFEFPTK
+858 LSSPSFNRDSEFDFQPK
-873 SATGPFD
+873 GSATGGGGGATAPSFE
-880 LAAPAAQR
+880 LATPLAMR
-888 LEATLRAASI
+888 LEATIKMASI
-898 DNEATEAGE
+898 EQESDTGSTVTGKSIATGS
-907 PRKSPV
+907 K
-913 SAHKQ
+913 
-918 QLQHHQQQQQRHA
+918 LQRHPSDS
-931 GEADHSGVDKK
+931 ERPEKK
-942 RPPPIT
+942 IPPPLT
-948 PPVSNIL
+948 PPVKQPGVSNIL

-967 PGRQGSQGSL
+967 PGRQSSQSSL

-1000 LLAQVDK
+1000 LLAHVDK

-1029 AAGVSKHTFDDLT
+1029 AAGVSKNTLEDLT
-1042 YVSKSTIGDL
+1042 YVGKSTLGDL

-1064 IIKVDDQSQLVGQQ
+1064 IIKIEEHSMAVANAPPPKSPGSQLATHKQVQQ
-1078 QIATQKQMQSSGG
+1078 SGG
-1091 NFFSSIGTDFNGL
+1091 SGGGNNFFSSIGTDFNGL

-1110 MFSGMFGGKK
+1110 MFSGMFGKK
-1120 NQQRQQQ
+1120 NQQKQV
-1127 PPHPQYS
+1127 PMPHKPAS
-1134 SGSLQQKAKSGINFD
+1134 VSAGKGKTGINFD
-1149 PFPSRKGL
+1149 PFPGRKGL

-1168 PGQTQEDI
+1168 PRQTQEEL

-1181 QERSHSNTE
+1181 QERSHSNAE
-1190 NQAFL
+1190 NQTFL
-1195 KDVTSQ
+1195 KDVTNQ

-1211 KMNRFK
+1211 KLNRFK

-1231 KLNKTLDKKIM
+1231 KLNKTLDKKIA
-1242 PDDHIDDVCVPK
+1242 PDDHIDDVCVTK

-1260 LKCLQAVTVGFEAS
+1260 LKCVQAIAGGLDVT

-1285 IFQMMEIAHTH
+1285 VFQLMEVAHTH
-1296 YWSKELNETTDMSSS
+1296 YWSKEINEGSDMSSS
-1311 LLSSHATSPMGS
+1311 LLSSHAASPMGS

-1332 PMDSHSG
+1332 PNGSHGSA

-1351 KGSSQTDRAG
+1351 KSSTQLPHGGGPGGSHSGA
-1361 PMINTAATSAAAR
+1361 PVNR
-1374 RMSSADS
+1374 RLSSADS

-1395 VQKRTALLSK
+1395 SQKRSALK
-1405 LTSFDSDGAGSTG
+1405 NMLTSFDSDAAGSTG

-1424 DLLPGGSL
+1424 LGVRLPS
-1432 NVRMPASC
+1432 SC

-1455 KDSKRSSGNIW
+1455 KDSKKSSGNLW

-1493 SPRVYLFEGLIGR
+1493 SPRVYLFEGLLGK
-1506 DRSNLWNQMQ
+1506 DRLNLWNQMQ

-1539 IEMMERYKSLSDEE
+1539 IEMMERYKSLSESE

-1572 TAILVMLG
+1572 TAILVMLN
-1580 VNKEEIRR
+1580 VTKDEIRR

-1596 SHIGLVYSTE
+1596 SHIGLVYSQE

-1636 FTVHPGSDNS
+1636 FTVHQGTDVN
-1646 GPLLFMEVRDDG
+1646 GPLRFMEVRDDG
-1658 LVVRSVDG
+1658 LVLRSVDG
-1666 TIVERWFYERLVN
+1666 TIVERWWYERLVN

-1687 VLCLWRRN
+1687 LLCLWRRN
-1695 GGQIQLNRFYTRKCR
+1695 GGQTQLHKYYTRKCK
-1710 ELYNSI
+1710 ELYNCI
-1716 KESMERS
+1716 KEAMERG
-1723 GTPKNVPELGGEFPV
+1723 GTPTNVPELGGEFPV

-1754 GVGLLFANSKD
+1754 GVGLLFSNSK
-1765 FEFFVRLDHIRKC
+1765 FFVRLDHIRKC
-1778 FTQMGGIFVLEEY
+1778 FTQKGGIFVLEEY
-1791 NPKTRHLIQRK
+1791 NPKTRNLIQRK
-1802 YKSTLADQIC
+1802 YQSSMSDQIC
-1812 YAVLCVFS
+1812 YSVLCVFS
-1820 YVAAGQEQKKNP
+1820 YVAAGQDQKKNP

-1841 IHAQQKQQHAQQQ
+1841 IHAQQKQKHQ
-1854 KQLQQQ
+1854 QQQ
-1860 QHQQQ
+1860 QHQTA
-1865 QQQPHPSSSG
+1865 PPVSTAPANPTANPSRMG
-1875 ATSPRASMAKQTA
+1875 
-1888 VATTTPGNKS
+1888 GKS
-1898 PSLATTHLPPQQCTG
+1898 PAG
-1913 KNATITIRHTMP
+1913 TISIRHTVP
-1925 MQKPTVTTATVQPQA
+1925 MQKPTITMSTVQPQA
-1940 KLPHAAYASPA
+1940 RMP
-1951 TITAAPMQTA
+1951 TVT
-1961 SATGGTMQ
+1961 
-1969 QQHHPQSNYQ
+1969 
-1979 QVSPVSPLQQHAHQY
+1979 VPVSVPV
-1994 AQQHQQTP
+1994 P
-2002 TNHHV
+2002 VHV
-2007 PSHSPVSRTS
+2007 PSPNSNPTPPSNPPPNP
-2017 SSGSTTG
+2017 GK
-2024 PLPQLPPRVPS
+2024 LPQLPPRVPS
-2035 QTSTESLHS
+2035 QPSTESLASIS
-2044 SPPIGKTRG
+2044 SPPPKIRAPMTA
-2053 LPAGPP
+2053 PPGPP

-2065 SGAMARAGSLQVH
+2065 
-2078 SSAAAA
+2078 
-2084 ATSSAASNALTGA
+2084 TGA
-2097 RNFVRQISASS
+2097 IARSGSVPAARSFVRQASANS
-2108 TPPQYTPQAPPPFVI
+2108 TPPQYTPQPPPPFVI
-2123 PKRRTSLS
+2123 PKRHSGLA
-2131 RASSVACTG
+2131 RASTLGGSG
-2140 AAGAPPTSSLGAM
+2140 AAGGGGAA
-2153 GGQRPSYGSVN
+2153 GGS
-2164 MGLSQ
+2164 
-2169 QQQPQH
+2169 
-2175 TSYQSQQSQQ
+2175 QSQQRASHGSVAAVLQSMPEAEPGYGSGSASASGSGSISGSSSGSGSASGSIAGA
-2185 SPQQQQQQSPG
+2185 SPQ
-2196 ASGANKH
+2196 AHRKH

>member
-1 MAEQQKLSLCP
+1 MSDQQKASLCP

-21 GARTTPPMPKGLTG
+21 GAHTTPPMPKGLQG
-35 NKTPPVQIPELLR
+35 LKAPPVQVPDLLR
-48 RYPPSDHSDFPLP
+48 RYPPSDHADFPLP

-108 VNFYRPIERHTANAD
+108 VNFYRPIERPSSAAVTAGAGND
-123 RGAVSGNHGAAG
+123 RPGNGGPGGHGGGSGGGAGGSGRG
-135 LGQST
+135 
-140 RGRRSSAF
+140 GRRSSAF

-162 SAFSRTYDAKRRI
+162 SAFS
-175 SCNSYGLLT
+175 
-184 SSSDYRSNVAPSDSD
+184 SDYRSNVAPSDSD
-199 REMTSRRDSDPPNQH
+199 RELTSRRDSDQQRLHTH
-214 HSAHGAHG
+214 HSHHQPPHHPSASPA
-222 HMSQQ
+222 
-227 QQQSHTQQVPKLG
+227 VPKLG

-260 LRKRTKLRNQ
+260 SRKRTKLRNQ

-283 FSTFRECLFILKKL
+283 FTTFRECLFILKKL

-303 SSSPKRLGASQKQ
+303 SSSPKRVGASQKI
-316 NRDNVWTVLTGHAS
+316 NRDNVWTVLTGHVS
-330 AEATSSIV
+330 DATPSIV

-414 MLENK
+414 MQENK

-473 GVPAT
+473 GVPAS
-478 FLMYKKN
+478 FLVYKKN

-501 LSPPTGGY
+501 LTPPTGGY
-509 EEIPALPEP
+509 EEIPPLPEP
-518 EGTILKNHLKQAM
+518 EGTILKNHLKQALTSM
-531 QLMDEAG
+531 TATNT
-538 LGALSSMSASNQAIS
+538 AVSS
-553 AQQLLPSVRDSLT
+553 QQLLPSVRDSLQ
-566 EPTLLGVS
+566 EPPLLGVS

-579 LQSPTQSAY
+579 LQTPPHSAQ
-588 ASQRSSMSAQ
+588 ASQRNSMSAQ
-598 GSHSRQPSPMN
+598 GTISSRQPSPMN
-609 SPALNPFIYGTDVD
+609 SPALNPFVYGTDVD

-673 RATQFLNQFARTQA
+673 RASQFLNLFARTQA

-713 GQVGDKPKWFAHQ
+713 MQVGDKPKWFAHA

-765 AESSSSSYSSL
+765 ADSSSSSYSSL
-776 SDFVSEMVSS
+776 SDFVSEMASS
-786 DLSPSIHDV
+786 DLSPSLHDV
-795 FGAHNRPHNVP
+795 FGSYNRPHVVP

-817 VYHPPRTLQY
+817 VYHPPSKLQY
-827 PESMSK
+827 PEGIADAVASK
-833 KIEIS
+833 EE
-838 EDEEAQ
+838 EDEE
-844 RAESPISSSSSRSD
+844 RADSPVSSSSSRSD
-858 LSSPSRDSEFEFPTK
+858 LSSPSFNRDSEFDFQPKGGQTLG
-873 SATGPFD
+873 STAVGGGA
-880 LAAPAAQR
+880 AAPNFELATPLAMR
-888 LEATLRAASI
+888 LEATIKMASIEQESDTGSTGKTIAASS
-898 DNEATEAGE
+898 
-907 PRKSPV
+907 KL
-913 SAHKQ
+913 H
-918 QLQHHQQQQQRHA
+918 RHPSD
-931 GEADHSGVDKK
+931 ADSRPEKK
-942 RPPPIT
+942 IPPPLT
-948 PPVSNIL
+948 PPVKQPGVSNIL

-967 PGRQGSQGSL
+967 PGRQSSQSSL

-1000 LLAQVDK
+1000 LLAHVDK

-1029 AAGVSKHTFDDLT
+1029 AAGVSKNTLEDLT
-1042 YVSKSTIGDL
+1042 YVGKSTLGDL

-1064 IIKVDDQSQLVGQQ
+1064 IIKIEEHSAGGTGPPPKSPGSQLATHKQVQQ
-1078 QIATQKQMQSSGG
+1078 SGG
-1091 NFFSSIGTDFNGL
+1091 QGGGNNFFSAIGTDFNGL

-1110 MFSGMFGGKK
+1110 MFSGMFGKK
-1120 NQQRQQQ
+1120 NQQKQVPVQQKQ
-1127 PPHPQYS
+1127 ANVS
-1134 SGSLQQKAKSGINFD
+1134 SGKAKSGINFD
-1149 PFPSRKGL
+1149 PFPGRKGL

-1168 PGQTQEDI
+1168 PRQTQEEL

-1181 QERSHSNTE
+1181 QERSHSNAE
-1190 NQAFL
+1190 NQTFL
-1195 KDVTSQ
+1195 KDVTNQ

-1211 KMNRFK
+1211 KLNRFK

-1231 KLNKTLDKKIM
+1231 KLNKTLDKKIA
-1242 PDDHIDDVCVPK
+1242 PDDHIDDVCVTK

-1260 LKCLQAVTVGFEAS
+1260 LKCIQAIAGGLDVTFA
-1274 FSNFGLGGMAS
+1274 NFGLGGMAS
-1285 IFQMMEIAHTH
+1285 VFQLMEVAHTH
-1296 YWSKELNETTDMSSS
+1296 YWSKEITEGSDMSSS
-1311 LLSSHATSPMGS
+1311 LLSSHAASPMGS

-1332 PMDSHSG
+1332 PNGSHSA

-1351 KGSSQTDRAG
+1351 KSSTQLAHGGPGGSHSGA
-1361 PMINTAATSAAAR
+1361 PINR
-1374 RMSSADS
+1374 RLSSADS

-1395 VQKRTALLSK
+1395 SQKRSALK
-1405 LTSFDSDGAGSTG
+1405 NMLTSFDSD
-1418 ALSVVS
+1418 
-1424 DLLPGGSL
+1424 
-1432 NVRMPASC
+1432 
-1440 RSTVSDTEY
+1440 
-1449 ENTTTS
+1449 TTTS
-1455 KDSKRSSGNIW
+1455 KDSKKSSGNLW

-1493 SPRVYLFEGLIGR
+1493 SPRVYLFEGLLGK
-1506 DRSNLWNQMQ
+1506 DRLNLWNQMQ

-1539 IEMMERYKSLSDEE
+1539 IEMMERYKSLSESE

-1572 TAILVMLG
+1572 TAILVMLN
-1580 VNKEEIRR
+1580 VTKDEIRR

-1596 SHIGLVYSTE
+1596 SHIGLVYSQE

-1636 FTVHPGSDNS
+1636 FTVHQGTDVN
-1646 GPLLFMEVRDDG
+1646 GPLRFMEVRDDG
-1658 LVVRSVDG
+1658 LVLRSVDG
-1666 TIVERWFYERLVN
+1666 TIVERWWYERLVN

-1687 VLCLWRRN
+1687 LLCLWRRN
-1695 GGQIQLNRFYTRKCR
+1695 GGQTQLHKYYTRKCK
-1710 ELYNSI
+1710 ELYNCI
-1716 KESMERS
+1716 KEAMERG
-1723 GTPKNVPELGGEFPV
+1723 GTPTNVPELGGEFPV

-1754 GVGLLFANSKD
+1754 GVGLLFSNSKD

-1778 FTQMGGIFVLEEY
+1778 FTQKGGIFVLEEY
-1791 NPKTRHLIQRK
+1791 NPKTRNLIQRK
-1802 YKSTLADQIC
+1802 YQS
-1812 YAVLCVFS
+1812 
-1820 YVAAGQEQKKNP
+1820 
-1832 VVITPQIQD
+1832 
-1841 IHAQQKQQHAQQQ
+1841 
-1854 KQLQQQ
+1854 
-1860 QHQQQ
+1860 
-1865 QQQPHPSSSG
+1865 
-1875 ATSPRASMAKQTA
+1875 SMASEIVLSFHRVTSVQFAYICHLNNERGT
-1888 VATTTPGNKS
+1888 VTNKS
-1898 PSLATTHLPPQQCTG
+1898 IAGTMESDTSKPVDTLEAKEPSLA
-1913 KNATITIRHTMP
+1913 
-1925 MQKPTVTTATVQPQA
+1925 
-1940 KLPHAAYASPA
+1940 SD
-1951 TITAAPMQTA
+1951 
-1961 SATGGTMQ
+1961 
-1969 QQHHPQSNYQ
+1969 
-1979 QVSPVSPLQQHAHQY
+1979 
-1994 AQQHQQTP
+1994 
-2002 TNHHV
+2002 
-2007 PSHSPVSRTS
+2007 
-2017 SSGSTTG
+2017 
-2024 PLPQLPPRVPS
+2024 
-2035 QTSTESLHS
+2035 
-2044 SPPIGKTRG
+2044 
-2053 LPAGPP
+2053 
-2059 PAIPPR
+2059 
-2065 SGAMARAGSLQVH
+2065 
-2078 SSAAAA
+2078 
-2084 ATSSAASNALTGA
+2084 
-2097 RNFVRQISASS
+2097 
-2108 TPPQYTPQAPPPFVI
+2108 
-2123 PKRRTSLS
+2123 
-2131 RASSVACTG
+2131 
-2140 AAGAPPTSSLGAM
+2140 
-2153 GGQRPSYGSVN
+2153 
-2164 MGLSQ
+2164 
-2169 QQQPQH
+2169 
-2175 TSYQSQQSQQ
+2175 
-2185 SPQQQQQQSPG
+2185 
-2196 ASGANKH
+2196 

>member
-1 MAEQQKLSLCP
+1 MSDQQKASLCP

-21 GARTTPPMPKGLTG
+21 GAHTTPPMPKGLQG
-35 NKTPPVQIPELLR
+35 LKAPPVQVPDLLR
-48 RYPPSDHSDFPLP
+48 RYPPSDHADFPLP

-108 VNFYRPIERHTANAD
+108 VNFYRPIERPSSVAGS
-123 RGAVSGNHGAAG
+123 GAVGQDRPGNGGHAGGGGAGGAG
-135 LGQST
+135 GGGG
-140 RGRRSSAF
+140 RGGRRSSAF

-162 SAFSRTYDAKRRI
+162 SAFS
-175 SCNSYGLLT
+175 
-184 SSSDYRSNVAPSDSD
+184 SDYRSNVAPSDSD
-199 REMTSRRDSDPPNQH
+199 RELTSRRDSDQQRLHSHSHSHHSQSQH
-214 HSAHGAHG
+214 HQ
-222 HMSQQ
+222 SQHH
-227 QQQSHTQQVPKLG
+227 QSHPSAGPAVPKLG

-260 LRKRTKLRNQ
+260 SRKRTKLRNQ

-283 FSTFRECLFILKKL
+283 FTTFRECLFILKKL

-303 SSSPKRLGASQKQ
+303 SSSPKRVGASQKM
-316 NRDNVWTVLTGHAS
+316 NRDNVWTVLTGHVS
-330 AEATSSIV
+330 DATPSIV

-414 MLENK
+414 MQENK

-473 GVPAT
+473 GVPAS
-478 FLMYKKN
+478 FLVYKKN

-501 LSPPTGGY
+501 LTPPTGGY
-509 EEIPALPEP
+509 EEIPPLPEP
-518 EGTILKNHLKQAM
+518 EGTILKNHLKQALTSM
-531 QLMDEAG
+531 TSTNTAV
-538 LGALSSMSASNQAIS
+538 SS
-553 AQQLLPSVRDSLT
+553 QQLLPSVRDSLQ
-566 EPTLLGVS
+566 EPPLLGVS

-579 LQSPTQSAY
+579 LQTPPHSAQ
-588 ASQRSSMSAQ
+588 ASQRNSMSAQ
-598 GSHSRQPSPMN
+598 GTISSRQPSPMN
-609 SPALNPFIYGTDVD
+609 SPALNPFVYGTDVD

-673 RATQFLNQFARTQA
+673 RASQFLNQFARTQA

-713 GQVGDKPKWFAHQ
+713 MQVGDKPKWFAHS

-765 AESSSSSYSSL
+765 ADSSSSSYSSL
-776 SDFVSEMVSS
+776 SDFVSEMASS
-786 DLSPSIHDV
+786 DLSPSLHDV
-795 FGAHNRPHNVP
+795 FGSYNRPHVVP

-817 VYHPPRTLQY
+817 VYHPPSKLQY
-827 PESMSK
+827 PEGIADAAASK
-833 KIEIS
+833 EE
-838 EDEEAQ
+838 EDEE
-844 RAESPISSSSSRSD
+844 RADSPVSSSSSRSD
-858 LSSPSRDSEFEFPTK
+858 LSSPSFNRDSEFDFQPK
-873 SATGPFD
+873 GSATGGGGGATAPSFE
-880 LAAPAAQR
+880 LATPLAMR
-888 LEATLRAASI
+888 LEATIKMASI
-898 DNEATEAGE
+898 EQESDTGSTVTGKSIATGS
-907 PRKSPV
+907 K
-913 SAHKQ
+913 
-918 QLQHHQQQQQRHA
+918 LQRHPSDS
-931 GEADHSGVDKK
+931 ERPEKK
-942 RPPPIT
+942 IPPPLT
-948 PPVSNIL
+948 PPVKQPGVSNIL

-967 PGRQGSQGSL
+967 PGRQSSQSSL

-1000 LLAQVDK
+1000 LLAHVDK

-1029 AAGVSKHTFDDLT
+1029 AAGVSKNTLEDLT
-1042 YVSKSTIGDL
+1042 YVGKSTLGDL

-1064 IIKVDDQSQLVGQQ
+1064 IIKIEEHSMAVANAPPPKSPGSQLATHKQVQQ
-1078 QIATQKQMQSSGG
+1078 SGG
-1091 NFFSSIGTDFNGL
+1091 SGGGNNFFSSIGTDFNGL

-1110 MFSGMFGGKK
+1110 MFSGMFGKK
-1120 NQQRQQQ
+1120 NQQKQV
-1127 PPHPQYS
+1127 PMPHKPAS
-1134 SGSLQQKAKSGINFD
+1134 VSAGKGKTGINFD
-1149 PFPSRKGL
+1149 PFPGRKGL

-1168 PGQTQEDI
+1168 PRQTQEEL

-1181 QERSHSNTE
+1181 QERSHSNAE
-1190 NQAFL
+1190 NQTFL
-1195 KDVTSQ
+1195 KDVTNQ

-1211 KMNRFK
+1211 KLNRFK

-1231 KLNKTLDKKIM
+1231 KLNKTLDKKIA
-1242 PDDHIDDVCVPK
+1242 PDDHIDDVCVTK

-1260 LKCLQAVTVGFEAS
+1260 LKCVQAIAGGLDVT

-1285 IFQMMEIAHTH
+1285 VFQLMEVAHTH
-1296 YWSKELNETTDMSSS
+1296 YWSKEINEGSDMSSS
-1311 LLSSHATSPMGS
+1311 LLSSHAASPMGS

-1332 PMDSHSG
+1332 PNGSHGSA

-1351 KGSSQTDRAG
+1351 KSSTQLPHGGGPGGSHSGA
-1361 PMINTAATSAAAR
+1361 PVNR
-1374 RMSSADS
+1374 RLSSADS

-1395 VQKRTALLSK
+1395 SQKRSALK
-1405 LTSFDSDGAGSTG
+1405 NMLTSFDSD
-1418 ALSVVS
+1418 
-1424 DLLPGGSL
+1424 
-1432 NVRMPASC
+1432 
-1440 RSTVSDTEY
+1440 
-1449 ENTTTS
+1449 TTTS
-1455 KDSKRSSGNIW
+1455 KDSKKSSGNLW

-1493 SPRVYLFEGLIGR
+1493 SPRVYLFEGLLGK
-1506 DRSNLWNQMQ
+1506 DRLNLWNQMQ

-1539 IEMMERYKSLSDEE
+1539 IEMMERYKSLSESE

-1572 TAILVMLG
+1572 TAILVMLN
-1580 VNKEEIRR
+1580 VTKDEIRR

-1596 SHIGLVYSTE
+1596 SHIGLVYSQE

-1636 FTVHPGSDNS
+1636 FTVHQGTDVN
-1646 GPLLFMEVRDDG
+1646 GPLRFMEVRDDG
-1658 LVVRSVDG
+1658 LVLRSVDG
-1666 TIVERWFYERLVN
+1666 TIVERWWYERLVN

-1687 VLCLWRRN
+1687 LLCLWRRN
-1695 GGQIQLNRFYTRKCR
+1695 GGQTQLHKYYTRKCK
-1710 ELYNSI
+1710 ELYNCI
-1716 KESMERS
+1716 KEAMERG
-1723 GTPKNVPELGGEFPV
+1723 GTPTNVPELGGEFPV

-1754 GVGLLFANSKD
+1754 GVGLLFSNSK
-1765 FEFFVRLDHIRKC
+1765 FFVRLDHIRKC
-1778 FTQMGGIFVLEEY
+1778 FTQKGGIFVLEEY
-1791 NPKTRHLIQRK
+1791 NPKTRNLIQRK
-1802 YKSTLADQIC
+1802 YQSSMSDQIC
-1812 YAVLCVFS
+1812 YSVLCVFS
-1820 YVAAGQEQKKNP
+1820 YVAAGQDQKKNP

-1841 IHAQQKQQHAQQQ
+1841 IHAQQKQKHQ
-1854 KQLQQQ
+1854 QQQ
-1860 QHQQQ
+1860 QHQTA
-1865 QQQPHPSSSG
+1865 PPVSTAPANPTANPSRMG
-1875 ATSPRASMAKQTA
+1875 
-1888 VATTTPGNKS
+1888 GKS
-1898 PSLATTHLPPQQCTG
+1898 PAG
-1913 KNATITIRHTMP
+1913 TISIRHTVP
-1925 MQKPTVTTATVQPQA
+1925 MQKPTITMSTVQPQA
-1940 KLPHAAYASPA
+1940 RMP
-1951 TITAAPMQTA
+1951 TVT
-1961 SATGGTMQ
+1961 
-1969 QQHHPQSNYQ
+1969 
-1979 QVSPVSPLQQHAHQY
+1979 VPVSVPV
-1994 AQQHQQTP
+1994 P
-2002 TNHHV
+2002 VHV
-2007 PSHSPVSRTS
+2007 PSPNSNPTPPSNPPPNP
-2017 SSGSTTG
+2017 GK
-2024 PLPQLPPRVPS
+2024 LPQLPPRVPS
-2035 QTSTESLHS
+2035 QPSTESLASIS
-2044 SPPIGKTRG
+2044 SPPPKIRAPMTA
-2053 LPAGPP
+2053 PPGPP

-2065 SGAMARAGSLQVH
+2065 
-2078 SSAAAA
+2078 
-2084 ATSSAASNALTGA
+2084 TGA
-2097 RNFVRQISASS
+2097 IARSGSVPAARSFVRQASANS
-2108 TPPQYTPQAPPPFVI
+2108 TPPQYTPQPPPPFVI
-2123 PKRRTSLS
+2123 PKRHSGLA
-2131 RASSVACTG
+2131 RASTLGGSG
-2140 AAGAPPTSSLGAM
+2140 AAGGGGAA
-2153 GGQRPSYGSVN
+2153 GGS
-2164 MGLSQ
+2164 
-2169 QQQPQH
+2169 
-2175 TSYQSQQSQQ
+2175 QSQQRASHGSVAAVLQSMPEAEPGYGSGSASASGSGSISGSSSGSGSASGSIAGA
-2185 SPQQQQQQSPG
+2185 SPQ
-2196 ASGANKH
+2196 AHRKH

>member
-1 MAEQQKLSLCP
+1 MSDQQKASLCP

-21 GARTTPPMPKGLTG
+21 GAHTTPPMPKGLQG
-35 NKTPPVQIPELLR
+35 LKAPPVQVPDLLR
-48 RYPPSDHSDFPLP
+48 RYPPSDHADFPLP

-108 VNFYRPIERHTANAD
+108 VNFYRPIERPSSAAVTAGAGND
-123 RGAVSGNHGAAG
+123 RPGNGGPGGHGGGSGGGAGGSGRG
-135 LGQST
+135 
-140 RGRRSSAF
+140 GRRSSAF

-162 SAFSRTYDAKRRI
+162 SAFS
-175 SCNSYGLLT
+175 
-184 SSSDYRSNVAPSDSD
+184 SDYRSNVAPSDSD
-199 REMTSRRDSDPPNQH
+199 RELTSRRDSDQQRLHTH
-214 HSAHGAHG
+214 HSHHQPPHHPSASPA
-222 HMSQQ
+222 
-227 QQQSHTQQVPKLG
+227 VPKLG

-260 LRKRTKLRNQ
+260 SRKRTKLRNQ

-283 FSTFRECLFILKKL
+283 FTTFRECLFILKKL

-303 SSSPKRLGASQKQ
+303 SSSPKRVGASQKI
-316 NRDNVWTVLTGHAS
+316 NRDNVWTVLTGHVS
-330 AEATSSIV
+330 DATPSIV

-414 MLENK
+414 MQENK

-473 GVPAT
+473 GVPAS
-478 FLMYKKN
+478 FLVYKKN

-501 LSPPTGGY
+501 LTPPTGGY
-509 EEIPALPEP
+509 EEIPPLPEP
-518 EGTILKNHLKQAM
+518 EGTILKNHLKQALTSM
-531 QLMDEAG
+531 TATNT
-538 LGALSSMSASNQAIS
+538 AVSS
-553 AQQLLPSVRDSLT
+553 QQLLPSVRDSLQ
-566 EPTLLGVS
+566 EPPLLGVS

-579 LQSPTQSAY
+579 LQTPPHSAQ
-588 ASQRSSMSAQ
+588 ASQRNSMSAQ
-598 GSHSRQPSPMN
+598 GTISSRQPSPMN
-609 SPALNPFIYGTDVD
+609 SPALNPFVYGTDVD

-673 RATQFLNQFARTQA
+673 RASQFLNLFARTQA

-713 GQVGDKPKWFAHQ
+713 MQVGDKPKWFAHA

-765 AESSSSSYSSL
+765 ADSSSSSYSSL
-776 SDFVSEMVSS
+776 SDFVSEMASS
-786 DLSPSIHDV
+786 DLSPSLHDV
-795 FGAHNRPHNVP
+795 FGSYNRPHVVP

-817 VYHPPRTLQY
+817 VYHPPSKLQY
-827 PESMSK
+827 PEGIADAVASK
-833 KIEIS
+833 EE
-838 EDEEAQ
+838 EDEE
-844 RAESPISSSSSRSD
+844 RADSPVSSSSSRSD
-858 LSSPSRDSEFEFPTK
+858 LSSPSFNRDSEFDFQPKGGQTLG
-873 SATGPFD
+873 STAVGGGA
-880 LAAPAAQR
+880 AAPNFELATPLAMR
-888 LEATLRAASI
+888 LEATIKMASIEQESDTGSTGKTIAASS
-898 DNEATEAGE
+898 
-907 PRKSPV
+907 KL
-913 SAHKQ
+913 H
-918 QLQHHQQQQQRHA
+918 RHPSD
-931 GEADHSGVDKK
+931 ADSRPEKK
-942 RPPPIT
+942 IPPPLT
-948 PPVSNIL
+948 PPVKQPGVSNIL

-967 PGRQGSQGSL
+967 PGRQSSQSSL

-1000 LLAQVDK
+1000 LLAHVDK

-1029 AAGVSKHTFDDLT
+1029 AAGVSKNTLEDLT
-1042 YVSKSTIGDL
+1042 YVGKSTLGDL

-1064 IIKVDDQSQLVGQQ
+1064 IIKIEEHSAGGTGPPPKSPGSQLATHKQVQQ
-1078 QIATQKQMQSSGG
+1078 SGG
-1091 NFFSSIGTDFNGL
+1091 QGGGNNFFSAIGTDFNGL

-1110 MFSGMFGGKK
+1110 MFSGMFGKK
-1120 NQQRQQQ
+1120 NQQKQVPVQQKQ
-1127 PPHPQYS
+1127 ANVS
-1134 SGSLQQKAKSGINFD
+1134 SGKAKSGINFD
-1149 PFPSRKGL
+1149 PFPGRKGL

-1168 PGQTQEDI
+1168 PRQTQEEL

-1181 QERSHSNTE
+1181 QERSHSNAE
-1190 NQAFL
+1190 NQTFL
-1195 KDVTSQ
+1195 KDVTNQ

-1211 KMNRFK
+1211 KLNRFK

-1231 KLNKTLDKKIM
+1231 KLNKTLDKKIA
-1242 PDDHIDDVCVPK
+1242 PDDHIDDVCVTK

-1260 LKCLQAVTVGFEAS
+1260 LKCIQAIAGGLDVTFA
-1274 FSNFGLGGMAS
+1274 NFGLGGMAS
-1285 IFQMMEIAHTH
+1285 VFQLMEVAHTH
-1296 YWSKELNETTDMSSS
+1296 YWSKEITEGSDMSSS
-1311 LLSSHATSPMGS
+1311 LLSSHAASPMGS

-1332 PMDSHSG
+1332 PNGSHSA

-1351 KGSSQTDRAG
+1351 KSSTQLAHGGPGGSHSGA
-1361 PMINTAATSAAAR
+1361 PINR
-1374 RMSSADS
+1374 RLSSADS

-1395 VQKRTALLSK
+1395 SQKRSALK
-1405 LTSFDSDGAGSTG
+1405 NMLTSFDSD
-1418 ALSVVS
+1418 
-1424 DLLPGGSL
+1424 
-1432 NVRMPASC
+1432 
-1440 RSTVSDTEY
+1440 
-1449 ENTTTS
+1449 TTTS
-1455 KDSKRSSGNIW
+1455 KDSKKSSGNLW

-1493 SPRVYLFEGLIGR
+1493 SPRVYLFEGLLGK
-1506 DRSNLWNQMQ
+1506 DRLNLWNQMQ

-1539 IEMMERYKSLSDEE
+1539 IEMMERYKSLSESE

-1572 TAILVMLG
+1572 TAILVMLN
-1580 VNKEEIRR
+1580 VTKDEIRR

-1596 SHIGLVYSTE
+1596 SHIGLVYSQE

-1636 FTVHPGSDNS
+1636 FTVHQGTDVN
-1646 GPLLFMEVRDDG
+1646 GPLRFMEVRDDG
-1658 LVVRSVDG
+1658 LVLRSVDG
-1666 TIVERWFYERLVN
+1666 TIVERWWYERLVN

-1687 VLCLWRRN
+1687 LLCLWRRN
-1695 GGQIQLNRFYTRKCR
+1695 GGQTQLHKYYTRKCK
-1710 ELYNSI
+1710 ELYNCI
-1716 KESMERS
+1716 KEAMERG
-1723 GTPKNVPELGGEFPV
+1723 GTPTNVPELGGEFPV

-1754 GVGLLFANSKD
+1754 GVGLLFSNSK
-1765 FEFFVRLDHIRKC
+1765 FFVRLDHIRKC
-1778 FTQMGGIFVLEEY
+1778 FTQKGGIFVLEEY
-1791 NPKTRHLIQRK
+1791 NPKTRNLIQRK
-1802 YKSTLADQIC
+1802 YQSSMSDQIC
-1812 YAVLCVFS
+1812 YSVLCVFS
-1820 YVAAGQEQKKNP
+1820 YVAAGQDQKKNP

-1841 IHAQQKQQHAQQQ
+1841 IHAQQKQ
-1854 KQLQQQ
+1854 K
-1860 QHQQQ
+1860 HQQQ
-1865 QQQPHPSSSG
+1865 QQQPQPH
-1875 ATSPRASMAKQTA
+1875 QTHQPTTQQHQA
-1888 VATTTPGNKS
+1888 AATTVASAVPTTTAPAGQANPNRMSGKS
-1898 PSLATTHLPPQQCTG
+1898 QAGS
-1913 KNATITIRHTMP
+1913 ISIRHTVP
-1925 MQKPTVTTATVQPQA
+1925 MQKPTITMSTVQPQA
-1940 KLPHAAYASPA
+1940 RMPVQVA
-1951 TITAAPMQTA
+1951 TA
-1961 SATGGTMQ
+1961 SVPVTVPVPPTPAPPT
-1969 QQHHPQSNYQ
+1969 SN
-1979 QVSPVSPLQQHAHQY
+1979 P
-1994 AQQHQQTP
+1994 
-2002 TNHHV
+2002 
-2007 PSHSPVSRTS
+2007 
-2017 SSGSTTG
+2017 GK
-2024 PLPQLPPRVPS
+2024 LPQLPPRVPS
-2035 QTSTESLHS
+2035 QPSTESLASIS
-2044 SPPIGKTRG
+2044 SPPPKLRTP
-2053 LPAGPP
+2053 LSAPPGPP

-2065 SGAMARAGSLQVH
+2065 
-2078 SSAAAA
+2078 
-2084 ATSSAASNALTGA
+2084 TGA
-2097 RNFVRQISASS
+2097 ISRSGSVPAARSFVRQASANS
-2108 TPPQYTPQAPPPFVI
+2108 TPPQYTPQPPPPFVI
-2123 PKRRTSLS
+2123 PKRHSGLT
-2131 RASSVACTG
+2131 RASTLSSS
-2140 AAGAPPTSSLGAM
+2140 TS
-2153 GGQRPSYGSVN
+2153 
-2164 MGLSQ
+2164 
-2169 QQQPQH
+2169 
-2175 TSYQSQQSQQ
+2175 TSASASASASMSSSSASNHHGHSQSQQRASHGSVAAVLQSMPEAEPGYGSGSGSISGSSSGSGSASGSIASA
-2185 SPQQQQQQSPG
+2185 SPQ
-2196 ASGANKH
+2196 AHRKH

>member
-21 GARTTPPMPKGLTG
+21 GARTTPPIPKGLPG

-48 RYPPSDHSDFPLP
+48 RYPPSDHADFPLP

-108 VNFYRPIERHTANAD
+108 VNFYRPIERHTANVERSAL
-123 RGAVSGNHGAAG
+123 GGNHGAVG
-135 LGQST
+135 LAQST

-162 SAFSRTYDAKRRI
+162 SAFS
-175 SCNSYGLLT
+175 SYGLLT

-199 REMTSRRDSDPPNQH
+199 REMTSRRDSDPPNNQQH
-214 HSAHGAHG
+214 HLAHGAHNSHG
-222 HMSQQ
+222 PQQQQQQQ
-227 QQQSHTQQVPKLG
+227 QQQSHTQQQIPKLG

-260 LRKRTKLRNQ
+260 SRKRTKLRNQ

-303 SSSPKRLGASQKQ
+303 SSSPKRLGASQKV
-316 NRDNVWTVLTGHAS
+316 NRDNVWTVLTGHSS
-330 AEATSSIV
+330 ADSTSSIV

-363 RVEVEVL
+363 RIEVEVL

-478 FLMYKKN
+478 FLIYKKN

-501 LSPPTGGY
+501 LTPPTGLHDD
-509 EEIPALPEP
+509 IPPLPEP
-518 EGTILKNHLKQAM
+518 EGTILKNHLKQA
-531 QLMDEAG
+531 
-538 LGALSSMSASNQAIS
+538 LSSMSASTQAVS

-673 RATQFLNQFARTQA
+673 RASLFLNQFARTQA

-713 GQVGDKPKWFAHQ
+713 AQVGDKPKWFAHQ
-726 LTPIRFS
+726 LTPIRFA

-817 VYHPPRTLQY
+817 VYHPPSALQY
-827 PESMSK
+827 PESISK
-833 KIEIS
+833 KVEIN
-838 EDEEAQ
+838 EDDELQ
-844 RAESPISSSSSRSD
+844 RAESPMSSSSSRSD
-858 LSSPSRDSEFEFPTK
+858 LSSPSRDSEFEFPAK
-873 SATGPFD
+873 EGAGPFD
-880 LAAPAAQR
+880 MAAPAAIR
-888 LEATLRAASI
+888 LEATIRAASI
-898 DNEATEAGE
+898 EHESAEGGE
-907 PRKSPV
+907 PRKSPGLG
-913 SAHKQ
+913 HKQ
-918 QLQHHQQQQQRHA
+918 PPQHQQQHQRHA
-931 GEADHSGVDKK
+931 GETEHADKK

-977 FENFASHAKELVR
+977 FENFAHHAKDLVR

-1007 FTLHAKKAAGEAS
+1007 LTLHAKKAAGEAS

-1064 IIKVDDQSQLVGQQ
+1064 IIKVDPQLQTPGQ
-1078 QIATQKQMQSSGG
+1078 QIATQKQMQGAGG
-1091 NFFSSIGTDFNGL
+1091 NFFSSIGSDFNGL

-1120 NQQRQQQ
+1120 NQQKQQQ
-1127 PPHPQYS
+1127 PQQSLAQYS
-1134 SGSLQQKAKSGINFD
+1134 SGSMQQKAKSGINFD

-1181 QERSHSNTE
+1181 QERSHSNAE

-1195 KDVTSQ
+1195 KDITTQ

-1260 LKCLQAVTVGFEAS
+1260 LKCLQAVTAGFEAT
-1274 FSNFGLGGMAS
+1274 FANFGLGGMAS
-1285 IFQMMEIAHTH
+1285 VFQMMEIAHTH
-1296 YWSKELNETTDMSSS
+1296 FWSKELNETTDMSTS
-1311 LLSSHATSPMGS
+1311 LLSSHATSPSGS

-1332 PMDSHSG
+1332 PMDSQSG

-1351 KGSSQTDRAG
+1351 KNSSQTDRAG
-1361 PMINTAATSAAAR
+1361 PMINPQAAHSAASR
-1374 RMSSADS
+1374 RVSSAES

-1395 VQKRTALLSK
+1395 AQKRTALLSK

-1424 DLLPGGSL
+1424 DLLPAGSL
-1432 NVRMPASC
+1432 NVRMPGSC

-1493 SPRVYLFEGLIGR
+1493 SPRIYLFEGLIGR
-1506 DRSNLWNQMQ
+1506 DRSTLWNQMQ

-1539 IEMMERYKSLSDEE
+1539 MEMMERYKSLSEEE

-1636 FTVHPGSDNS
+1636 FTVHTGSDDS
-1646 GPLLFMEVRDDG
+1646 TPLLFMEVRDDG

-1710 ELYNSI
+1710 DLYNCI

-1723 GTPKNVPELGGEFPV
+1723 GTPKNIPELGGEFPV
-1738 QDMNTGEGGL
+1738 QDMITGEGGL

-1754 GVGLLFANSKD
+1754 GVGLLFSNSK
-1765 FEFFVRLDHIRKC
+1765 FFVRLDHIRKC
-1778 FTQMGGIFVLEEY
+1778 FTQMGGIFVLEEF
-1791 NPKTRHLIQRK
+1791 NPKTRHIIQRR
-1802 YKSTLADQIC
+1802 YKSKLADQIC

-1865 QQQPHPSSSG
+1865 QQQAHPSTSSG
-1875 ATSPRASMAKQTA
+1875 ATSPRSMPPQTTSMPKQTA
-1888 VATTTPGNKS
+1888 AAPT
-1898 PSLATTHLPPQQCTG
+1898 TTHLPPSQGAG
-1913 KNATITIRHTMP
+1913 KNATVTIRHTMP
-1925 MQKPTVTTATVQPQA
+1925 MQKPTVTTSTVQPHAQ
-1940 KLPHAAYASPA
+1940 LPHASYASPA
-1951 TITAAPMQTA
+1951 TITTAP
-1961 SATGGTMQ
+1961 ATSTVTMAGGVMQ
-1969 QQHHPQSNYQ
+1969 QQHHQASGHQ
-1979 QVSPVSPLQQHAHQY
+1979 QVSPISPLQQHPHAHANQQQAHQQSPP
-1994 AQQHQQTP
+1994 A
-2002 TNHHV
+2002 HHV
-2007 PSHSPVSRTS
+2007 ASHSPVSRTS

-2035 QTSTESLHS
+2035 QASTESLHA
-2044 SPPIGKTRG
+2044 SPSAAKARAP
-2053 LPAGPP
+2053 PVGPP

-2065 SGAMARAGSLQVH
+2065 TGAIARAGSLQVH
-2078 SSAAAA
+2078 SAAAAA
-2084 ATSSAASNALTGA
+2084 ATSSAASNALSGA

-2108 TPPQYTPQAPPPFVI
+2108 TPPQYTPQPPPKFVI

-2131 RASSVACTG
+2131 RASSVACSSSASAQ
-2140 AAGAPPTSSLGAM
+2140 AAGAMGVVGG
-2153 GGQRPSYGSVN
+2153 GGQRPSYGSIS
-2164 MGLSQ
+2164 MGASHQLQQHQPQYHYQPQ
-2169 QQQPQH
+2169 QQQ
-2175 TSYQSQQSQQ
+2175 QQQALQ
-2185 SPQQQQQQSPG
+2185 QQQQQQSPG
-2196 ASGANKH
+2196 ASGGNQH

>member
-1 MAEQQKLSLCP
+1 MSDQQRASLCP

-21 GARTTPPMPKGLTG
+21 GAHTTPPMPKGMASG
-35 NKTPPVQIPELLR
+35 KAPPVQVSAESFEQLRTTNWIPSVRCHCQVPDLLR
-48 RYPPSDHSDFPLP
+48 RYPPSDHADFPLP

-108 VNFYRPIERHTANAD
+108 VNFYRPIERPSSASAVGG
-123 RGAVSGNHGAAG
+123 GAGGSLVGNGAISGHAGGGAGGAG
-135 LGQST
+135 GA
-140 RGRRSSAF
+140 RGR
-148 RRESWRKSMERSSD
+148 
-162 SAFSRTYDAKRRI
+162 
-175 SCNSYGLLT
+175 
-184 SSSDYRSNVAPSDSD
+184 RSNVAPSDSD
-199 REMTSRRDSDPPNQH
+199 RELTSRRDSDQQRLHAH
-214 HSAHGAHG
+214 HPGVGRAAGQPVS
-222 HMSQQ
+222 S
-227 QQQSHTQQVPKLG
+227 VPKLG

-260 LRKRTKLRNQ
+260 SRKRTKLRNQ

-283 FSTFRECLFILKKL
+283 FTTFRECLFILKKL

-303 SSSPKRLGASQKQ
+303 SSSPKRVGASQKI

-330 AEATSSIV
+330 EATPSIV

-414 MLENK
+414 ILENK

-473 GVPAT
+473 GVPAS
-478 FLMYKKN
+478 FLIYKKN
-485 FRLPDDI
+485 F
-492 WVVDLDSTK
+492 S
-501 LSPPTGGY
+501 
-509 EEIPALPEP
+509 
-518 EGTILKNHLKQAM
+518 
-531 QLMDEAG
+531 
-538 LGALSSMSASNQAIS
+538 
-553 AQQLLPSVRDSLT
+553 
-566 EPTLLGVS
+566 VS

-579 LQSPTQSAY
+579 LQTPPHSAQV
-588 ASQRSSMSAQ
+588 SQRNSVSAQ
-598 GSHSRQPSPMN
+598 GALMSRQPSPMN
-609 SPALNPFIYGTDVD
+609 SPALNPFVYGTDVD

-673 RATQFLNQFARTQA
+673 RASLFLNQFARTQA

-713 GQVGDKPKWFAHQ
+713 MQVGDKPKWFAHS

-765 AESSSSSYSSL
+765 ADSSSSSYSSL
-776 SDFVSEMVSS
+776 SDFVSEMASS
-786 DLSPSIHDV
+786 DLSPSLHDV
-795 FGAHNRPHNVP
+795 FGSYNRPHVVP

-817 VYHPPRTLQY
+817 VYHPPSKLQY
-827 PESMSK
+827 PEGLAGPANNK
-833 KIEIS
+833 
-838 EDEEAQ
+838 EDEEE
-844 RAESPISSSSSRSD
+844 RADSPVSSSSSRSD
-858 LSSPSRDSEFEFPTK
+858 LSSPSFNRDSEFDFQPK
-873 SATGPFD
+873 SGQA
-880 LAAPAAQR
+880 AAPGAGFELATPLAMR
-888 LEATLRAASI
+888 LEATIKMASLESAESA
-898 DNEATEAGE
+898 DAVPTVAG
-907 PRKSPV
+907 RGGAIAVNKV
-913 SAHKQ
+913 
-918 QLQHHQQQQQRHA
+918 QRNTSDL
-931 GEADHSGVDKK
+931 ERPEKK
-942 RPPPIT
+942 IPPPLT
-948 PPVSNIL
+948 PPVKQPSVTNIL

-967 PGRQGSQGSL
+967 PGRQSSQSSL

-1000 LLAQVDK
+1000 LLAHVDKHALDEDLDDKMRHTFEK

-1029 AAGVSKHTFDDLT
+1029 AAGVSKNTLEDLT
-1042 YVSKSTIGDL
+1042 YVGKSTLGDL

-1064 IIKVDDQSQLVGQQ
+1064 IIKIEEYGPGAIPGTPAAPANSQL
-1078 QIATQKQMQSSGG
+1078 ATQKQVQQSGG
-1091 NFFSSIGTDFNGL
+1091 GGGGGNNFFSSIGSDFNGL
-1104 ASSTST
+1104 ASSTTT
-1110 MFSGMFGGKK
+1110 MFSGMFGKK
-1120 NQQRQQQ
+1120 NQQKQAAVQHK
-1127 PPHPQYS
+1127 PANVPA
-1134 SGSLQQKAKSGINFD
+1134 GKGKTGINFD
-1149 PFPSRKGL
+1149 PFPGRKGL
-1157 VERTPLIKHSG
+1157 VERTPLIKHAG
-1168 PGQTQEDI
+1168 PRQTQEDL

-1181 QERSHSNTE
+1181 QERSHSNAE

-1195 KDVTSQ
+1195 KDVTNQ

-1211 KMNRFK
+1211 KLNRFK

-1231 KLNKTLDKKIM
+1231 KLNKTLDKKIA
-1242 PDDHIDDVCVPK
+1242 PDDHIDDVVCEADIYSVVQGGSKLRSSFQCVTK

-1260 LKCLQAVTVGFEAS
+1260 LKCVQAIAAGLDVTFA
-1274 FSNFGLGGMAS
+1274 NFGLGGMAS
-1285 IFQMMEIAHTH
+1285 VFQLMEVAHTH
-1296 YWSKELNETTDMSSS
+1296 FWSKEINEGSDMSSS
-1311 LLSSHATSPMGS
+1311 LLSSHAASPMGS

-1332 PMDSHSG
+1332 PNGSHSG

-1351 KGSSQTDRAG
+1351 KSSTH
-1361 PMINTAATSAAAR
+1361 TALPAAAR
-1374 RMSSADS
+1374 RLSSADS

-1395 VQKRTALLSK
+1395 SQKRSALK
-1405 LTSFDSDGAGSTG
+1405 NMLTSFDSDAAGSTG

-1424 DLLPGGSL
+1424 DLLPAGSL
-1432 NVRMPASC
+1432 SVRMPSSC

-1455 KDSKRSSGNIW
+1455 KDSKKSTGNLW

-1493 SPRVYLFEGLIGR
+1493 SPRVYLFEGLLGK
-1506 DRSNLWNQMQ
+1506 DRLNLWNQMQ

-1539 IEMMERYKSLSDEE
+1539 IEMMERYKSLSESE

-1572 TAILVMLG
+1572 TAILVMLN
-1580 VNKEEIRR
+1580 VSKDEIRR

-1596 SHIGLVYSTE
+1596 SHIGLVYSQE

-1636 FTVHPGSDNS
+1636 FTVHQGVDVN
-1646 GPLLFMEVRDDG
+1646 GPLRFMEVRDDG
-1658 LVVRSVDG
+1658 LVLRSVDG
-1666 TIVERWFYERLVN
+1666 TIVERWWYERLVN

-1687 VLCLWRRN
+1687 LLCLWRRN
-1695 GGQIQLNRFYTRKCR
+1695 GGQTQLHKYYTRKVSSTTLCR
-1710 ELYNSI
+1710 ALPLSILLDCSQCKELYNCI
-1716 KESMERS
+1716 KEAMERG
-1723 GTPKNVPELGGEFPV
+1723 GTPTNVPELGGEFPV

-1754 GVGLLFANSKD
+1754 GVGLLFSNSK
-1765 FEFFVRLDHIRKC
+1765 VSLRS
-1778 FTQMGGIFVLEEY
+1778 
-1791 NPKTRHLIQRK
+1791 
-1802 YKSTLADQIC
+1802 STLSR
-1812 YAVLCVFS
+1812 YL
-1820 YVAAGQEQKKNP
+1820 
-1832 VVITPQIQD
+1832 
-1841 IHAQQKQQHAQQQ
+1841 
-1854 KQLQQQ
+1854 
-1860 QHQQQ
+1860 
-1865 QQQPHPSSSG
+1865 
-1875 ATSPRASMAKQTA
+1875 
-1888 VATTTPGNKS
+1888 
-1898 PSLATTHLPPQQCTG
+1898 SLLAL
-1913 KNATITIRHTMP
+1913 
-1925 MQKPTVTTATVQPQA
+1925 
-1940 KLPHAAYASPA
+1940 
-1951 TITAAPMQTA
+1951 
-1961 SATGGTMQ
+1961 
-1969 QQHHPQSNYQ
+1969 
-1979 QVSPVSPLQQHAHQY
+1979 
-1994 AQQHQQTP
+1994 
-2002 TNHHV
+2002 
-2007 PSHSPVSRTS
+2007 
-2017 SSGSTTG
+2017 
-2024 PLPQLPPRVPS
+2024 
-2035 QTSTESLHS
+2035 LHS
-2044 SPPIGKTRG
+2044 
-2053 LPAGPP
+2053 
-2059 PAIPPR
+2059 
-2065 SGAMARAGSLQVH
+2065 
-2078 SSAAAA
+2078 
-2084 ATSSAASNALTGA
+2084 
-2097 RNFVRQISASS
+2097 
-2108 TPPQYTPQAPPPFVI
+2108 
-2123 PKRRTSLS
+2123 LS
-2131 RASSVACTG
+2131 
-2140 AAGAPPTSSLGAM
+2140 
-2153 GGQRPSYGSVN
+2153 
-2164 MGLSQ
+2164 
-2169 QQQPQH
+2169 
-2175 TSYQSQQSQQ
+2175 
-2185 SPQQQQQQSPG
+2185 
-2196 ASGANKH
+2196 

>member
-1 MAEQQKLSLCP
+1 MSDQQKASLCP

-21 GARTTPPMPKGLTG
+21 GAHTTPPMPKGLQG
-35 NKTPPVQIPELLR
+35 LKAPPVQVPDLLR
-48 RYPPSDHSDFPLP
+48 RYPPSDHADFPLP

-108 VNFYRPIERHTANAD
+108 VNFYRPIERPSSVAGSAGAGND
-123 RGAVSGNHGAAG
+123 RPGNGGPGGHGGGGGGGAGGG
-135 LGQST
+135 G
-140 RGRRSSAF
+140 RGGRRSSAF

-162 SAFSRTYDAKRRI
+162 SAFS
-175 SCNSYGLLT
+175 
-184 SSSDYRSNVAPSDSD
+184 SDYRSNVAPSDSD
-199 REMTSRRDSDPPNQH
+199 RELTSRRDSDQQRLHSH
-214 HSAHGAHG
+214 HSHHQPHHPSAGPA
-222 HMSQQ
+222 
-227 QQQSHTQQVPKLG
+227 VPKLG

-260 LRKRTKLRNQ
+260 SRKRTKLRNQ

-283 FSTFRECLFILKKL
+283 FTTFRECLFILKKL

-303 SSSPKRLGASQKQ
+303 SSSPKRVGASQKI
-316 NRDNVWTVLTGHAS
+316 NRDNVWTVLTGHVS
-330 AEATSSIV
+330 DATPSIV

-414 MLENK
+414 MQENK

-473 GVPAT
+473 GVPAS
-478 FLMYKKN
+478 FLIYKKN

-501 LSPPTGGY
+501 LTPPTGGY
-509 EEIPALPEP
+509 EEIPPLPEP
-518 EGTILKNHLKQAM
+518 EGTILKNHLKQALTSM
-531 QLMDEAG
+531 TATNT
-538 LGALSSMSASNQAIS
+538 AVSS
-553 AQQLLPSVRDSLT
+553 QQLLPSVRDSLQ
-566 EPTLLGVS
+566 EPPLLGVS

-579 LQSPTQSAY
+579 LQTPPHSAQ
-588 ASQRSSMSAQ
+588 ASQRNSMSAQ
-598 GSHSRQPSPMN
+598 GTISSRQPSPMN
-609 SPALNPFIYGTDVD
+609 SPALNPFVYGTDVD

-673 RATQFLNQFARTQA
+673 RASTFLNQFARTQA

-713 GQVGDKPKWFAHQ
+713 MQVGDKPKWFAHA

-765 AESSSSSYSSL
+765 ADSSSSSYSSL
-776 SDFVSEMVSS
+776 SDFVSEMASS
-786 DLSPSIHDV
+786 DLSPSLHDV
-795 FGAHNRPHNVP
+795 FGSYNRPHVVP

-817 VYHPPRTLQY
+817 VYHPPSKLQY
-827 PESMSK
+827 PEGIADAAASK
-833 KIEIS
+833 EE
-838 EDEEAQ
+838 EDEE
-844 RAESPISSSSSRSD
+844 RADSPVSSSSSLSD
-858 LSSPSRDSEFEFPTK
+858 LSSPSFNRDSEFDFQPKGGQALGSTT
-873 SATGPFD
+873 TGGA
-880 LAAPAAQR
+880 AAPSFELATPLAMR
-888 LEATLRAASI
+888 LEATIKMASI
-898 DNEATEAGE
+898 EQESDTGSTATGKTIATGS
-907 PRKSPV
+907 K
-913 SAHKQ
+913 
-918 QLQHHQQQQQRHA
+918 LQRHPSDT
-931 GEADHSGVDKK
+931 ERPEKK
-942 RPPPIT
+942 IPPPLT
-948 PPVSNIL
+948 PPVKQPGVSNIL

-967 PGRQGSQGSL
+967 PGRQSSQSSL

-1000 LLAQVDK
+1000 LLAHVDK

-1029 AAGVSKHTFDDLT
+1029 AAGVSKNTLEDLT
-1042 YVSKSTIGDL
+1042 YVGKSTLGDL

-1064 IIKVDDQSQLVGQQ
+1064 IIKIDEHSTTVTVPPPKSPGSQLATHKQVQQ
-1078 QIATQKQMQSSGG
+1078 SGG
-1091 NFFSSIGTDFNGL
+1091 SGGGNNFFSAIGTDFNGL

-1110 MFSGMFGGKK
+1110 MFSGMFGKK
-1120 NQQRQQQ
+1120 NQQKQVPMQHK
-1127 PPHPQYS
+1127 PASVS
-1134 SGSLQQKAKSGINFD
+1134 SGKSKTGINFD
-1149 PFPSRKGL
+1149 PFPGRKGL

-1168 PGQTQEDI
+1168 PRQTQEEL

-1181 QERSHSNTE
+1181 QERSHSNAE
-1190 NQAFL
+1190 NQTFL
-1195 KDVTSQ
+1195 KDVTNQ

-1211 KMNRFK
+1211 KLNRFK

-1231 KLNKTLDKKIM
+1231 KLNKTLDKKIA
-1242 PDDHIDDVCVPK
+1242 PDDHIDDVCVTK

-1260 LKCLQAVTVGFEAS
+1260 LKCVQAIAGGLDVT

-1285 IFQMMEIAHTH
+1285 VFQLMEVAHTH
-1296 YWSKELNETTDMSSS
+1296 YWSKEINEGSDMSSS
-1311 LLSSHATSPMGS
+1311 LLSSHAASPMGS

-1332 PMDSHSG
+1332 PNGSHSA

-1351 KGSSQTDRAG
+1351 KSSTQLPHSGGPGGSHSGA
-1361 PMINTAATSAAAR
+1361 PVNR
-1374 RMSSADS
+1374 RLSSADS

-1395 VQKRTALLSK
+1395 SQKRSALK
-1405 LTSFDSDGAGSTG
+1405 NMLTSFDSD
-1418 ALSVVS
+1418 
-1424 DLLPGGSL
+1424 
-1432 NVRMPASC
+1432 
-1440 RSTVSDTEY
+1440 
-1449 ENTTTS
+1449 TTTS
-1455 KDSKRSSGNIW
+1455 KDSKKSSGNLW

-1493 SPRVYLFEGLIGR
+1493 SPRVYLFEGLLGK
-1506 DRSNLWNQMQ
+1506 DRLNLWNQMQ

-1539 IEMMERYKSLSDEE
+1539 IEMMERYKSLSESE

-1572 TAILVMLG
+1572 TAILVMLN
-1580 VNKEEIRR
+1580 VAKDEIRR

-1596 SHIGLVYSTE
+1596 SHIGLVYSQE

-1636 FTVHPGSDNS
+1636 FTVHQGTDVN
-1646 GPLLFMEVRDDG
+1646 GPLRFMEVRDDG
-1658 LVVRSVDG
+1658 LVLRSVDG
-1666 TIVERWFYERLVN
+1666 TIVERWWYERLVN

-1687 VLCLWRRN
+1687 LLCLWRRN
-1695 GGQIQLNRFYTRKCR
+1695 GGQTQLHKYYTRKCK
-1710 ELYNSI
+1710 ELYNCI
-1716 KESMERS
+1716 KEAMERG
-1723 GTPKNVPELGGEFPV
+1723 GTPTNVPELGGEFPV

-1754 GVGLLFANSKD
+1754 GVGLLFSNSK
-1765 FEFFVRLDHIRKC
+1765 FFVRLDHIRKC
-1778 FTQMGGIFVLEEY
+1778 FTQKGGIFVLEEY
-1791 NPKTRHLIQRK
+1791 NPKTRNLIQRK
-1802 YKSTLADQIC
+1802 YQSSMSDQIC
-1812 YAVLCVFS
+1812 YSVLCVFS
-1820 YVAAGQEQKKNP
+1820 YVAAGQDQKKNP

-1841 IHAQQKQQHAQQQ
+1841 IHAQQKQKH
-1854 KQLQQQ
+1854 QQ
-1860 QHQQQ
+1860 QHQPTQQQ
-1865 QQQPHPSSSG
+1865 QQQQHP
-1875 ATSPRASMAKQTA
+1875 QTTQQQA
-1888 VATTTPGNKS
+1888 APPVSTATTTTTAPAGQANPGRMGGKS
-1898 PSLATTHLPPQQCTG
+1898 PAG
-1913 KNATITIRHTMP
+1913 NITIRHTVP
-1925 MQKPTVTTATVQPQA
+1925 MQKPTITMSTVQPQA
-1940 KLPHAAYASPA
+1940 KMPVQVATASVPVTVPVPAPVSVPIPAPVASTHHPPA
-1951 TITAAPMQTA
+1951 TPNP
-1961 SATGGTMQ
+1961 GK
-1969 QQHHPQSNYQ
+1969 
-1979 QVSPVSPLQQHAHQY
+1979 
-1994 AQQHQQTP
+1994 
-2002 TNHHV
+2002 
-2007 PSHSPVSRTS
+2007 
-2017 SSGSTTG
+2017 
-2024 PLPQLPPRVPS
+2024 LPQLPPRVPS
-2035 QTSTESLHS
+2035 QPSTESLASIS
-2044 SPPIGKTRG
+2044 SPPPKIRTP
-2053 LPAGPP
+2053 LTAPPGPP

-2065 SGAMARAGSLQVH
+2065 
-2078 SSAAAA
+2078 
-2084 ATSSAASNALTGA
+2084 TGA
-2097 RNFVRQISASS
+2097 IARSGSVPAARSFVRQASANS
-2108 TPPQYTPQAPPPFVI
+2108 TPPQYTPQPPPPFVI
-2123 PKRRTSLS
+2123 PKRHTGLA
-2131 RASSVACTG
+2131 RASTLSSSSSLASSSSPAG
-2140 AAGAPPTSSLGAM
+2140 AAGSSASNHPGH
-2153 GGQRPSYGSVN
+2153 S
-2164 MGLSQ
+2164 
-2169 QQQPQH
+2169 
-2175 TSYQSQQSQQ
+2175 QSQQRASHGSVAAVLQSMPEAEPGYGSGSGSISGSSSGSGSASGSIASA
-2185 SPQQQQQQSPG
+2185 SPQ
-2196 ASGANKH
+2196 AHRKH